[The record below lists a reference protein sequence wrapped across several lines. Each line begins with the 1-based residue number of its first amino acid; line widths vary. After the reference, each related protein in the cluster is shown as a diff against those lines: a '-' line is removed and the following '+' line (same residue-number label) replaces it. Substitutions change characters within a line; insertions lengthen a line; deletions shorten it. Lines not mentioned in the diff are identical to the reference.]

1 MAELRI
7 DKPTLIAKVEGAVF
21 VMDADGSLRRATP
34 GMQLEPGMRLLT
46 ESDGQVEL
54 AEAGSERPEP
64 AQPEA
69 ALPAGADAELASLQ
83 EAIRQ
88 GADPTELFAETAAGN
103 PGAGTAGGVVGSSA
117 GGFVVVDLNSEY
129 TLAEA
134 GFDTGHEARQP
145 GDELLYAEDQDLL
158 AAITITEPQ
167 TDDNIINAD
176 EATGVIIRG
185 FVEDVEV
192 GQTVTVTLIDQDG
205 NRLTTTTVVL
215 PGFVW
220 EANFGDVTG
229 KLVDGPLTIQADT
242 QDAAGNRASDTGQTL
257 LDTITTITLDLA
269 DESDTGTSQTD
280 DLTRD
285 TTPLLQGKGEP
296 GATVTLTLEGKVMAV
311 LTVDGNGNWQYQIP
325 DTLADGPHDFRVDAV
340 DIAGNRAS
348 DTLTVTVDTRAAI
361 DIDDLDTDSI
371 LGHDKVTLSGST
383 TDVEAGQRVT
393 ITLVGQNGQTLFS
406 GSALVGSDGRWQ
418 LGGLDLSSIQGPYEV
433 RAEVTDLAGN
443 RVIDG
448 APLIG
453 QSDTLTLSE
462 ADLAKG
468 PVSATG
474 SLHTGAGLDG
484 NLQVSFAAD
493 QGALNQLGLTSHGTA
508 LAYQVSG
515 QTLTASAGGVTV
527 FTLTLANDGSYR
539 IVWNQSLDHGQ
550 DSLSLPFA
558 LEYRDSDGDRVS
570 ANLTVNLVDSTPPD
584 FTIAP
589 ISLTEDDFTN
599 PAAVVG
605 QSQFVVGHQS
615 DPLVA
620 TSAVFADQS
629 ATLARLNGS
638 GISSDGHAL
647 TFEFTGDRLL
657 TGYYLD
663 GNGKRVEVLKA
674 ELTASQQGSDIDGNV
689 TVSLNGPL
697 DHQGRDQLSLG
708 LTVSAKEIDGDE
720 TRANLVVS
728 ISDGVDPRLGIDSGV
743 TLQEGASGQT
753 LDGQLPVSV
762 GSDRLVSLNF
772 EANQPGLNGLTSGGQ
787 PTHYQVNGNVI
798 TLLDAGGKT
807 ILTVTL
813 GLDGKYQV
821 VLDSVLDQPVST
833 NSVNLGL
840 QVQGTDFDGDKSN
853 LGTLNIHITDGV
865 LPQVDPVSLTLVED
879 SDWSAA
885 QTLSGN
891 LNITAGTDPLA
902 NIGFDASQP
911 GLQGLTSGGQ
921 PVVISVSGNS
931 ISGAVNGQNV
941 FTLTLDQN
949 GHYVFTLNQP
959 LDQGSAD
966 SLLKAGFTLTDS
978 DGDKVSSTLSVAIGD
993 GANPV
998 ISAVTGTEMT
1008 EANQG
1013 DGAVVSHMS
1022 FTVSHGADALAP
1034 DSLKFD
1040 IAAIQQ
1046 SLDGKYSSHGSPVT
1060 FTLDANGELVGT
1072 SADGREVLRAELDLV
1087 ESNGNWSVTAKVTL
1101 GAELDH
1107 QGSESLD
1114 LPLTVTLTDKDGDR
1128 VSTDLPL
1135 TIKDGHAP
1143 HFVAGS
1149 GVSLDERGL
1158 DGSNT
1163 LTGTGHFQIEAGSD
1177 RVSEVSFADISEQ
1190 PALTALGLSVKY
1202 ELVDGDASIPGNQ
1215 VLKGYVEVN
1224 GQRVEVLQVEL
1235 VGKLDNAASNGFD
1248 YKVTLFEGVHQ
1259 SGGNA
1264 TDLPFKL
1271 NIVDSDKGSGN
1282 NDSTT
1287 GTLNIRISEGDKP
1300 TLTLTGV
1307 TVSEGRFDGAG
1318 NNQTGDDQ
1326 HATGTLTITADSDPV
1341 VDVRLTLSG
1350 QVVDGSGKAI
1360 THNGETL
1367 TWQEVAGSNGHS
1379 FQAVT
1384 ASGTL
1389 VLTVTLPSVPG
1400 RIEAHTQATLDYQ
1413 VTVHTNLDHGA
1424 DDKLNLSLP
1433 VKVTDSDGS
1442 VITGSTTAV
1451 ITDAADPHLGID
1463 SGVTLQEGAS
1473 GQTLDGQLPVSV
1485 GSDRLV
1491 SLNFEANQPGLNGL
1505 TSGGQPTHYQV
1516 NGNAI
1521 TLLDAGGKTILTVTL
1536 GLDGK
1541 YQLALDGVL
1550 DQPVSTNSI
1559 NLGLQVQGTDFDGDK
1574 SNLGTLNIHITDG
1587 VLPQVDP
1594 VSLTLVEDSDWSAA
1608 QTLTGDLAITA
1619 GADPLV
1625 NIAFDASQPGLQGL
1639 TSGGQ
1644 PVVITISGN
1653 SISGAVNGQNVFTL
1667 TLDQNG
1673 HYVFTLNQPLDQG
1686 SADSL
1691 LKAGFTLTDSDG
1703 DKVSSTLS
1711 VAIGDGANPVISAV
1725 TGTEM
1730 TEANQGAKDVV
1741 SHMSFTA
1748 SHGADAL
1755 DTSSLKF
1762 DIAAIQQSLDGKY
1775 SSHGS
1780 PVTFTLDAN
1789 GELVGT
1795 SADGREVL
1803 RAELSLVENNGNW
1816 SVTAKV
1822 TLGAELDHQ
1831 GSESLDLPLTVTLT
1845 DKDGDRVSTDL
1856 PLTIK
1861 DGHAPHFVAGSGV
1874 SLDERGLDGH
1884 NTLTGTGHFQVNAG
1898 SDRVSEVSFADIS
1911 EQPALTALGQSVKYE
1926 LVDGD
1931 ASIPGN
1937 QVLKGYVEVNGQRVE
1952 VLQVELVG
1960 KLDNAASNG
1969 FDYKVTLF
1977 EGVHQS
1983 GGSATDLPFK
1993 LNIVDSDKGSGN
2005 NDSTTGTLNIRI
2017 SEGDKPTLTLTGV
2030 TLSEGRFDGAGNN
2043 QTSDDQHATGTL
2055 TITADSDP
2063 VVDVRL
2069 TLSGQVV
2076 DGSGKA
2082 ITHNGET
2089 LTWQEVAGSNGH
2101 SFQAVTASGTLVLTV
2116 TLPSVPGR
2124 IEAHTQATLD
2134 YQVTVHTNLDHGADD
2149 KLNLSLPVK
2158 VTDSDGS
2165 VIIGNTTAVITDA
2178 ADPHLGIDAGVSLQE
2193 GGASQSLDGQLPVN
2207 VGSDRLV
2214 SLNFEANQPGL
2225 NGLTSGG
2232 QPTHYQVSGNQIT
2245 LLDAANKPILTVT
2258 LDLDGKYH
2266 VTLDGVLDQPVNTD
2280 SVNLGLQV
2288 QGTDFDGDRSNLGT
2302 LNIAI
2307 TDGALPQVD
2316 PVSLTLVEDS
2326 DWSTAQTL
2334 SGNLNI
2340 TAGTDPLANIGFDAS
2355 QPGLQGLTSG
2365 GQPVVISVSGN
2376 SISGAVNGQNV
2387 FTLTLDQNGHY
2398 VFTLNQPLDQNAGS
2412 SLLQAG
2418 FTLTDSDGD
2427 TVPSTLSVAIGD
2439 GANPVINAVTGTSL
2453 TEANQGDAAVVG
2465 HMSFTV
2471 SHGSD
2476 ALDASSLKF
2485 DIAAI
2490 QSSLHGKFSSH
2501 GSPVTFTLDAS
2512 GELVGTSSDGREVLR
2527 AELSLVENNG
2537 NWSVTA
2543 KVTLGAEL
2551 DHQGSESLDLPL
2563 TVTLTDKDGDRVSTQ
2578 LPLTIK
2584 DGHAPHF
2591 VAGSGVSLDERHLDG
2606 HNTLTGTGHF
2616 QIEAGSDRVSEVSF
2630 ADIAQQPALT
2640 ALGQSVK
2647 YELVDGDASIPGNQ
2661 VLKGYVEV
2669 NGHRIEVLQV
2679 ELSGKLDNAASNGF
2693 DYKVTLYQ
2701 GVHQSGNT
2709 ATDLPFKLNIVDSDK
2724 GSGNNDSTTGTL
2736 NIRISEGD
2744 KPTLSLTGVTLSEGR
2759 FDGAG
2764 NNQTGDDQQASGTL
2778 TITADSDPVVDVRL
2792 TLSGQVLDAS
2802 GKAITHN
2809 GEALTWQEVPGSN
2822 GHGFQALTASGTLV
2836 LTVTL
2841 PSVPGRIEAHTQ
2853 ATLDYQ
2859 VKVHTN
2865 LDHGADDKLNLS
2877 LPVKVTDSDGSVITG
2892 STTAVIT
2899 DAADPVINA
2908 IGSVTVKESDLNG
2921 GSGQHVGSSP
2931 SGTGEIAIGQV
2942 TIAAGSDRVAALQL
2956 DVARF
2961 NALNTLSSGGR
2972 AVTLSA
2978 GSQPGVYLGKDSA
2991 GKLIFKLTL
3000 DVSGRYTFELTGNL
3014 DHSVQGKDLLDIQL
3028 PLQALDSD
3036 GDLSAEVIGHVSVQ
3050 DDVPVAVDAGK
3061 TLNEGAKVT
3070 GDLLATASEG
3080 ADDAVVRSVTINGT
3094 EHPIAASGNTSI
3106 AVTDSTGQVIGTLV
3120 ISAEGNYSF
3129 TATSGVNHSNN
3140 TLVQTIDFHLVDGD
3154 GDTDDG
3160 VLTLTIRDEAG
3171 KLTVS
3176 PVTGAEDAG
3185 ASDPT
3190 HGIPITMA
3198 LDIGDYDRGEFVEK
3212 LLIQA
3217 PANAQGTFYFNG
3229 VALTTITQ
3237 GGKTWYEVPPAAM
3250 VAVANTDDKFQLTGV
3265 TFVPNHDY
3273 SSYNNGGA
3281 ALRFPVQL
3289 QVGVTEGSK
3298 PPVLTGNLDITVQGI
3313 ADKPLWDAG
3322 STHQHYT
3329 TDEDSSGIA
3338 LNVKAGLTDTDG
3350 SETLSY
3356 QIKWASGQ
3364 GSLSL
3369 NGKVL
3374 TPDANGIYTV
3384 KGDEINKVTVVP
3396 GKDYGGDI
3404 KLVVTPVSTEKTPVV
3419 TGQET
3424 ALGDPLEV
3432 IVNVNPLADDAK
3444 LTVREIQGKE
3454 DTLIDLGS
3462 KIGLAHLGDTTDG
3475 SESLF
3480 VRISGLPAGATLLLG
3495 GVAVTQDAN
3504 GYYEVPY
3511 ARIGELKLQPPKDS
3525 NVDFDLTI
3533 KGVVKDSVTL
3543 TDASGQTHTVVN
3555 EKETGSQ
3562 SLHVDLVGV
3571 VDAPHFDLNST
3582 GWTQSGGG
3590 YSITIAEDGK
3600 APLDFKLASGETTG
3614 DGSESLNLVLEGLPD
3629 DAKVFDGSGKELTL
3643 TFAGLDGKGNPLYQV
3658 DVTSLGNLQIQPPP
3672 NSTADLHLVGHV
3684 VVTENDGD
3692 HKSFDVPLTIKVE
3705 PAIDATD
3712 YAKTSHGLEDEFVVL
3727 NWQPDLSDS
3736 AEHVTHLS
3744 LSGIE
3749 QGYQIWI
3756 RVGGVET
3763 QLSVNGGALDLSDA
3777 DLKSLL
3783 GGGQLLVK
3791 APEDSD
3797 KDTHIQSHVTVTQYD
3812 VDKNPDGTPTA
3823 MDQKVIEGNLHLD
3836 IQAVVEPDGKL
3847 VQTGA
3852 LDSPDGHDIALKDAF
3867 VFQDLDPSSDEVI
3880 DYLVITDLPP
3890 GFVVVGGINDGH
3902 GNWTVPNSA
3911 LDSYALRAPSG
3922 YQGGTFSFNVSAM
3935 VHDLSDDGDISASVR
3950 KDLHASATFAP
3961 VSTPGQQA
3969 ATVDLDNSKPIVGV
3983 EDHNVNF
3990 GSQLKQ
3996 MVTLG
4001 TADADHDELS
4011 IVIKDLPQGVNVQGL
4026 TYDFVNG
4033 EYLIK
4038 LPGGLSDLDKLTLTL
4053 PEDYAGNGLSFKVR
4067 LVNTDTVSGNTKQS
4081 EKDISLSIT
4090 PEVDTKGGADGQP
4103 ELHLQVKD
4111 VNGQPSNLEDTHVH
4125 LDLSVTLADMT
4136 PSEANGG
4143 LETVERMTVTVDA
4156 QYGHF
4161 LDASGKP
4168 VQSLVVSDPAALK
4181 DLVFV
4186 PKQHFSGHVPLDVKV
4201 DILDTATTG
4210 TDTGS
4215 WSGNASFEVL
4225 PVNDPAQ
4232 LTVKNVS
4239 GNEDGSVSLGGL
4251 GATLI
4256 DNDGSEQIVALQIKG
4271 VPDGFTLSAPAV
4283 NNGNGVWQVPVGTD
4297 FSKLTLI
4304 PPADFSGTVDLTL
4317 SAFTLD
4323 QGLTLPLETSGS
4335 FTVTV
4340 KPVGDAIIAD
4350 LQDKASGTEGDVI
4363 TLNLGLETRDTQAT
4377 GGNAANVNENKPEQV
4392 RVTLEGVPDGAEIR
4406 LPNGVAGSVV
4416 DLGGGRWQITTDG
4429 GKLAAV
4435 ELVTN
4440 DANGA
4445 LDIKVTAQSL
4455 DNGALGPEVGG
4466 TIHVDVSPVNDAPI
4480 NVLPSTPQV
4489 AQEDKPF
4496 VIQGL
4501 QVKDVDA
4508 GSGTME
4514 VRLSVE
4520 HGTLNLPAGSGVT
4533 VAGNGTGS
4541 LVLTGTLADLNALL
4555 SGGVTYQGNTDF
4567 HGDDKL
4573 TMVTDDR
4580 GNTGSGGP
4588 LGDTDVLPIEVQPVN
4603 DAPVNLLPSAP
4614 QVAQEDKPFVIQGLQ
4629 VKDVDAGNGIME
4641 VRLSVEHGTLTLPAG
4656 SGVTLTGNGTGDVV
4670 LTGTL
4675 ADLNA
4680 LLSGGVTYQGDPDFH
4695 GNDALTMVTDD
4706 RGNTGSGGALSD
4718 TDVLPILVQP
4728 VNDAP
4733 VNQLPTTPQV
4743 AQEDQP
4749 FTIHGLQVS
4758 DVDAGNSPLSVTLSV
4773 LHGTLELA
4781 AGSGVTVSGSGSN
4794 TLVLSGSQDA
4804 INALLAGGVTYQGEQ
4819 DFNGQDALTMVTNDL
4834 GNTGSGGPLS
4844 DTDVLPIEVEPV
4856 NDAPVTQVPGSLQV
4870 KEDGSLSLTGI
4881 SVKDVDAGSAPI
4893 SMVLRVE
4900 HGVLTLL
4907 GAAGAVSVQG
4917 AGTSVVTLVGS
4928 LDDLNGLLAGNLH
4941 YEPARDFW
4949 GQDNLSITT
4958 SDQGNTG
4965 TGGVL
4970 TDSAQIA
4977 IQVTAEPDDPQ
4988 LGVGTHDILALQ
5000 GAWVPLNLSASVV
5013 NPAPGE
5019 LSVRIQNL
5027 GSAQVVDE
5035 HGQSVGHA
5043 DGNDWLLPMDQSVPI
5058 YLKDLPAGDH
5068 ALTLSAESS
5077 LGGGTLSSATE
5088 TITIHSQSGHD
5099 LLGSDQGDWLF
5110 GSSGNDRLL
5119 GGMGDDVLRGGQG
5132 NDILTGGAGS
5142 DLFVW
5147 GSGDEGTTASPAIDT
5162 ITDFRP
5168 QEGDRIDLADL
5179 LKGVTDNSVDGLLGH
5194 LQASVTS
5201 TGNGLSDVSLS
5212 VSPAGDGNVTQQ
5224 ITLKDVDL
5232 SGWNL
5237 SGSSSHDILQ
5247 SMLDQHSLII
5257 QHP

>member
-64 AQPEA
+64 TQPEA

-88 GADPTELFAETAAGN
+88 GADPTELFEETAAGN
-103 PGAGTAGGVVGSSA
+103 AAAATVGGVAGSSA
-117 GGFVVVDLNSEY
+117 GGFVVVDRINDA

-393 ITLVGQNGQTLFS
+393 ITLIGQNGQTLFN

-453 QSDTLTLSE
+453 QSDVLTLSE

-558 LEYRDSDGDRVS
+558 LEYRDSDGDLVS

-674 ELTASQQGSDIDGNV
+674 ELTASQHGSDIDGNV

-697 DHQGRDQLSLG
+697 DHQGSDQLSLG

-720 TRANLVVS
+720 TRADLVVS

-753 LDGQLPVSV
+753 LNGQLPVNV

-821 VLDSVLDQPVST
+821 VLDGVLDQPDST

-885 QTLSGN
+885 QTLTGD
-891 LNITAGTDPLA
+891 LAITAGADPLV
-902 NIGFDASQP
+902 NIAFDASQP

-921 PVVISVSGNS
+921 PVVISVSSNS
-931 ISGAVNGQNV
+931 ISGTVNGQNV

-978 DGDKVSSTLSVAIGD
+978 DGDTVSSTLSVAISD

-1013 DGAVVSHMS
+1013 AKDVVSHMS
-1022 FTVSHGADALAP
+1022 FTVSHGADAL
-1034 DSLKFD
+1034 DTSSLKFD

-1060 FTLDANGELVGT
+1060 FTLDASGELVGT
-1072 SADGREVLRAELDLV
+1072 SSDGREVLRAELDLV
-1087 ESNGNWSVTAKVTL
+1087 ENNGNWSVTAKVTL

-1163 LTGTGHFQIEAGSD
+1163 LTGTGHFQVNAGSD

-1190 PALTALGLSVKY
+1190 PALTALGQSVKY

-1248 YKVTLFEGVHQ
+1248 YKVTLYQGVHQ
-1259 SGGNA
+1259 SGGTA

-1287 GTLNIRISEGDKP
+1287 GTLNIRISEGANP

-1307 TVSEGRFDGAG
+1307 TVSEGRFDGAA

-1389 VLTVTLPSVPG
+1389 VLTVTLPNVPG

-1473 GQTLDGQLPVSV
+1473 GQTLDGQLPVNV

-1516 NGNAI
+1516 NGNVI

-1541 YQLALDGVL
+1541 YQVVLDGVL
-1550 DQPVSTNSI
+1550 DQPVSTNSV
-1559 NLGLQVQGTDFDGDK
+1559 NLELQVQGTDFDGDK

-1741 SHMSFTA
+1741 SHMSFTV

-1803 RAELSLVENNGNW
+1803 RAELDLVESNGNW

-1874 SLDERGLDGH
+1874 SLDERHLDGH

-1969 FDYKVTLF
+1969 FDYKVTLYQ
-1977 EGVHQS
+1977 GVHQS
-1983 GGSATDLPFK
+1983 GGTATDLPFK

-2017 SEGDKPTLTLTGV
+2017 SEGDKPTLSLTGV
-2030 TLSEGRFDGAGNN
+2030 TVSEGRFDGAANN
-2043 QTSDDQHATGTL
+2043 QTGDDQHASGTL

-2165 VIIGNTTAVITDA
+2165 VI
-2178 ADPHLGIDAGVSLQE
+2178 
-2193 GGASQSLDGQLPVN
+2193 
-2207 VGSDRLV
+2207 
-2214 SLNFEANQPGL
+2214 
-2225 NGLTSGG
+2225 
-2232 QPTHYQVSGNQIT
+2232 
-2245 LLDAANKPILTVT
+2245 
-2258 LDLDGKYH
+2258 
-2266 VTLDGVLDQPVNTD
+2266 
-2280 SVNLGLQV
+2280 
-2288 QGTDFDGDRSNLGT
+2288 
-2302 LNIAI
+2302 
-2307 TDGALPQVD
+2307 
-2316 PVSLTLVEDS
+2316 
-2326 DWSTAQTL
+2326 
-2334 SGNLNI
+2334 
-2340 TAGTDPLANIGFDAS
+2340 
-2355 QPGLQGLTSG
+2355 
-2365 GQPVVISVSGN
+2365 
-2376 SISGAVNGQNV
+2376 
-2387 FTLTLDQNGHY
+2387 
-2398 VFTLNQPLDQNAGS
+2398 
-2412 SLLQAG
+2412 
-2418 FTLTDSDGD
+2418 
-2427 TVPSTLSVAIGD
+2427 
-2439 GANPVINAVTGTSL
+2439 
-2453 TEANQGDAAVVG
+2453 
-2465 HMSFTV
+2465 
-2471 SHGSD
+2471 
-2476 ALDASSLKF
+2476 
-2485 DIAAI
+2485 
-2490 QSSLHGKFSSH
+2490 
-2501 GSPVTFTLDAS
+2501 
-2512 GELVGTSSDGREVLR
+2512 
-2527 AELSLVENNG
+2527 
-2537 NWSVTA
+2537 
-2543 KVTLGAEL
+2543 
-2551 DHQGSESLDLPL
+2551 
-2563 TVTLTDKDGDRVSTQ
+2563 
-2578 LPLTIK
+2578 
-2584 DGHAPHF
+2584 
-2591 VAGSGVSLDERHLDG
+2591 
-2606 HNTLTGTGHF
+2606 
-2616 QIEAGSDRVSEVSF
+2616 
-2630 ADIAQQPALT
+2630 
-2640 ALGQSVK
+2640 
-2647 YELVDGDASIPGNQ
+2647 
-2661 VLKGYVEV
+2661 
-2669 NGHRIEVLQV
+2669 
-2679 ELSGKLDNAASNGF
+2679 
-2693 DYKVTLYQ
+2693 
-2701 GVHQSGNT
+2701 
-2709 ATDLPFKLNIVDSDK
+2709 
-2724 GSGNNDSTTGTL
+2724 
-2736 NIRISEGD
+2736 
-2744 KPTLSLTGVTLSEGR
+2744 
-2759 FDGAG
+2759 
-2764 NNQTGDDQQASGTL
+2764 
-2778 TITADSDPVVDVRL
+2778 
-2792 TLSGQVLDAS
+2792 
-2802 GKAITHN
+2802 
-2809 GEALTWQEVPGSN
+2809 
-2822 GHGFQALTASGTLV
+2822 
-2836 LTVTL
+2836 
-2841 PSVPGRIEAHTQ
+2841 
-2853 ATLDYQ
+2853 
-2859 VKVHTN
+2859 
-2865 LDHGADDKLNLS
+2865 
-2877 LPVKVTDSDGSVITG
+2877 TG

-2899 DAADPVINA
+2899 DAADPVITA
-2908 IGSVTVKESDLNG
+2908 IEGVTVKESDLNG
-2921 GSGQHVGSSP
+2921 GSGQHGGTSP
-2931 SGTGEIAIGQV
+2931 SGTGEVAIGQV
-2942 TIAAGSDRVAALQL
+2942 TIAAGSDRVVSLQL

-2961 NALNTLSSGGR
+2961 NALNTLTSGGK
-2972 AVTLSA
+2972 AVTIGA
-2978 GSQPGVYLGKDSA
+2978 DSQPGVYLGKDSA

-3028 PLQALDSD
+3028 PLQARDSD

-3050 DDVPVAVDAGK
+3050 DDVPVAVDASK

-3070 GDLLATASEG
+3070 GDLLATTSEG
-3080 ADDAVVRSVTINGT
+3080 ADDAVVRAVTINGT
-3094 EHPIAASGNTSI
+3094 EHPIAATGNTTIS
-3106 AVTDSTGQVIGTLV
+3106 VTDGTGQVIGTLV
-3120 ISAEGNYSF
+3120 INAEGDYSF
-3129 TATSGVNHSNN
+3129 TAKSGIDHSNS
-3140 TLVQTIDFHLVDGD
+3140 TLVQQIGFHLVDGD

-3160 VLTLTIRDEAG
+3160 LLTLTIRDEAG

-3176 PVTGAEDAG
+3176 AVTGQEDAG
-3185 ASDPT
+3185 ASDPGQ
-3190 HGIPITMA
+3190 GIPITMN
-3198 LDIGDYDRGEFVEK
+3198 LDVGDFDRGEHVEQ

-3356 QIKWASGQ
+3356 QIKWASGE
-3364 GSLSL
+3364 GSLTL

-3374 TPDANGIYTV
+3374 TPGANGLYTV
-3384 KGDEINKVTVVP
+3384 AGGDINKVTVVP
-3396 GKDYGGDI
+3396 GKDYSGDI
-3404 KLVVTPVSTEKTPVV
+3404 KLIVTPVSTEKTPVV
-3419 TGQET
+3419 TGKET

-3475 SESLF
+3475 SEQLF
-3480 VRISGLPAGATLLLG
+3480 VRISGLPTGATLLLG
-3495 GVAVTQDAN
+3495 GVAVNLDAN

-3511 ARIGELKLQPPKDS
+3511 DRINDLKLLPPKNS

-3533 KGVVKDSVTL
+3533 KGVVKDTAIL

-3571 VDAPHFDLNST
+3571 VDEPHFDLNT
-3582 GWTQSGGG
+3582 TDWTQDGNG
-3590 YSITIAEDGK
+3590 YSITIQEDGR
-3600 APLDFKLASGETTG
+3600 APLDFKLTSGEWTDTPL
-3614 DGSESLNLVLEGLPD
+3614 DHSETLNLVLEGLPEG
-3629 DAKVFDGSGKELTL
+3629 AKVFDGSGKELTL

-3712 YAKTSHGLEDEFVVL
+3712 YAKTSHGLEDQFTVL
-3727 NWQPDLSDS
+3727 DWQPDLTDG
-3736 AEHVTHLS
+3736 AEKVTHLS

-3749 QGYQIWI
+3749 PGYEVWI

-3763 QLSVNGGALDLSDA
+3763 QLTVSGGAVDLSDA
-3777 DLKSLL
+3777 ELQSLL

-3791 APEDSD
+3791 GPEDSD
-3797 KDTHIQSHVTVTQYD
+3797 RDTTLQSHVTVTQVD
-3812 VDKNPDGTPTA
+3812 VDSSATA
-3823 MDQKVIEGNLHLD
+3823 QKVIDGTLHVD
-3836 IQAVVEPDGKL
+3836 IQAVVEPDGNL
-3847 VQTGA
+3847 VQTGQ
-3852 LDSPDGHDIALKDAF
+3852 LESPDGHDIPLDGVF
-3867 VFQDLDPSSDEVI
+3867 VFEDLDPSSDEVI
-3880 DYLVITDLPP
+3880 DYLVISDLPS
-3890 GFVVVGGINDGH
+3890 GFVVVGGINDGK
-3902 GNWTVPNSA
+3902 GNWTVPHDA
-3911 LDSYALRAPSG
+3911 LGSYALRSPDG
-3922 YQGGTFSFNVSAM
+3922 FTGTVTFKVSAR
-3935 VHDLSDDGDISASVR
+3935 VVDLGDNNEGDVSAPAYR
-3950 KDLHASATFAP
+3950 EITASADFHGATHSGQVAADVDFDN
-3961 VSTPGQQA
+3961 STPI
-3969 ATVDLDNSKPIVGV
+3969 TGV
-3983 EDHNVNF
+3983 EDHGVNF

-4001 TADADHDELS
+4001 TADIGDDELS
-4011 IVIKDLPQGVNVQGL
+4011 IVITGLPPGVNVQGL

-4038 LPGGLSDLDKLTLTL
+4038 LPGGLDDLDRLTLTL
-4053 PEDYAGNGLSFKVR
+4053 PQDYAGDGLHFNVR
-4067 LVNTDTVSGNTKQS
+4067 LVNTDTVSGDTKMV
-4081 EKDISLSIT
+4081 EKDVTLSIT
-4090 PEVDTKGGADGQP
+4090 PEVDINGGADGLP
-4103 ELHLQVKD
+4103 ELQLNVKD
-4111 VNGQPSNLEDTHVH
+4111 VNGDGQPDNLEDTDIH
-4125 LDLSVTLADMT
+4125 LDLSVKLADIS
-4136 PSEANGG
+4136 PSVADGG
-4143 LETVERMTVTVDA
+4143 LETVEQVVVTVDP

-4161 LDASGKP
+4161 LDKNGQP
-4168 VQSLVVSDPAALK
+4168 VSTLTVNNPADLK

-4186 PKQHFSGHVPLDVKV
+4186 PKEHFSGKVPLAVTV

-4210 TDTGS
+4210 TDRGS
-4215 WSGNASFEVL
+4215 WSGNVSFEVL
-4225 PVNDPAQ
+4225 PVNDPAN
-4232 LTVKNVS
+4232 LTVQNVT
-4239 GNEDGSVSLGGL
+4239 GQEDGSVSLGGL
-4251 GATLI
+4251 GASLI
-4256 DNDGSEQIVALQIKG
+4256 DNDGSEQIVGLQIKG

-4283 NNGNGVWQVPVGTD
+4283 NNGGGVWQVPVGTD

-4323 QGLTLPLETSGS
+4323 KGLTLPLETSAG

-4340 KPVGDAIIAD
+4340 NPVGDAVITD
-4350 LQDKASGTEGDVI
+4350 MQEQASGTEGDVI
-4363 TLNLGLETRDTQAT
+4363 TLNLGVETRDTQAT
-4377 GGNAANVNENKPEQV
+4377 GGNAGNVHENGPEQV

-4406 LPNGVAGSVV
+4406 LPSGVSGTVL
-4416 DLGGGRWQITTDG
+4416 DLGGGRWQVTTDG
-4429 GKLAAV
+4429 GKLDAV

-4445 LDIKVTAQSL
+4445 MAIKVTAQSL
-4455 DNGALGPEVGG
+4455 DNGALGPEVNG
-4466 TIHVDVSPVNDAPI
+4466 TIHLDVSPVNDAPV
-4480 NVLPSTPQV
+4480 NVLPDDPQV
-4489 AQEDKPF
+4489 AQED
-4496 VIQGL
+4496 
-4501 QVKDVDA
+4501 
-4508 GSGTME
+4508 E
-4514 VRLSVE
+4514 
-4520 HGTLNLPAGSGVT
+4520 
-4533 VAGNGTGS
+4533 
-4541 LVLTGTLADLNALL
+4541 
-4555 SGGVTYQGNTDF
+4555 
-4567 HGDDKL
+4567 
-4573 TMVTDDR
+4573 
-4580 GNTGSGGP
+4580 
-4588 LGDTDVLPIEVQPVN
+4588 
-4603 DAPVNLLPSAP
+4603 
-4614 QVAQEDKPFVIQGLQ
+4614 PFVIQGLQ

-4965 TGGVL
+4965 AGGVL

>member
-64 AQPEA
+64 TQPEA

-88 GADPTELFAETAAGN
+88 GADPTKLFEETAAGN
-103 PGAGTAGGVVGSSA
+103 AGAGTTGGVVGSSA

-134 GFDTGHEARQP
+134 GFDTGHEVRQP

-406 GSALVGSDGRWQ
+406 GSALVGSGGRWQ

-453 QSDTLTLSE
+453 QSDVLTLSE

-674 ELTASQQGSDIDGNV
+674 ELTASQHGSDIDGNV

-697 DHQGRDQLSLG
+697 DHQGSDQLSLG

-720 TRANLVVS
+720 TRADLVVS

-798 TLLDAGGKT
+798 TLLDAANKP

-813 GLDGKYQV
+813 DLDGKYHV
-821 VLDSVLDQPVST
+821 TLDGVLDQPVST

-840 QVQGTDFDGDKSN
+840 QVQGTDFDGDRSN
-853 LGTLNIHITDGV
+853 LGTLNIAITDGA

-885 QTLSGN
+885 QTLTGD
-891 LNITAGTDPLA
+891 LAITAGADPLV
-902 NIGFDASQP
+902 NIAFDASQP

-921 PVVISVSGNS
+921 PVVITISGNS

-1013 DGAVVSHMS
+1013 AKDVVSHMS
-1022 FTVSHGADALAP
+1022 FTVSHGADAL
-1034 DSLKFD
+1034 DTSSLKFD

-1060 FTLDANGELVGT
+1060 FTLDVSGELVGT
-1072 SADGREVLRAELDLV
+1072 SSDGREVLRAELSLV
-1087 ESNGNWSVTAKVTL
+1087 ENNGNWSVTAKVTL

-1163 LTGTGHFQIEAGSD
+1163 LTGTGHFQVNAGSD

-1190 PALTALGLSVKY
+1190 PALTALGQSVKY

-1259 SGGNA
+1259 SGNTA

-1287 GTLNIRISEGDKP
+1287 GTLNISVAEGANP

-1326 HATGTLTITADSDPV
+1326 HATGTLTIRADSDPV

-1451 ITDAADPHLGID
+1451 ITDAADPHLGND

-1516 NGNAI
+1516 NGNVI

-1541 YQLALDGVL
+1541 YQVVLDGVL
-1550 DQPVSTNSI
+1550 DQPVSTNSV

-1730 TEANQGAKDVV
+1730 TEANQGDGAVV
-1741 SHMSFTA
+1741 SAMSFTV

-1780 PVTFTLDAN
+1780 PVTFTLDAS

-1861 DGHAPHFVAGSGV
+1861 DGHAPGFVAGSGV
-1874 SLDERGLDGH
+1874 SLDERGLDGS

-1983 GGSATDLPFK
+1983 GGNATDLPFK

-2017 SEGDKPTLTLTGV
+2017 SEGANPTLNLTGV
-2030 TLSEGRFDGAGNN
+2030 TLSEGRFDGAANN
-2043 QTSDDQHATGTL
+2043 QTGDDQHATGTL

-2165 VIIGNTTAVITDA
+2165 VITGSTTAVITDA
-2178 ADPHLGIDAGVSLQE
+2178 ADPHLGNDSGVTLQE
-2193 GGASQSLDGQLPVN
+2193 GASGQTLDGQLPVS

-2232 QPTHYQVSGNQIT
+2232 QPTHYQVNGNVIT
-2245 LLDAANKPILTVT
+2245 LLDAGGKTILTVT
-2258 LDLDGKYH
+2258 LGLDGKYQ
-2266 VTLDGVLDQPVNTD
+2266 VALDGVLDQPVSTN

-2288 QGTDFDGDRSNLGT
+2288 QGTDFDGDKSNLGT
-2302 LNIAI
+2302 LNIHI
-2307 TDGALPQVD
+2307 TDGVLPQVD

-2326 DWSTAQTL
+2326 DWSAAQTL
-2334 SGNLNI
+2334 TGDLAI
-2340 TAGTDPLANIGFDAS
+2340 TAGADPLVNIAFDAS

-2365 GQPVVISVSGN
+2365 GLPVVITLSGN

-2398 VFTLNQPLDQNAGS
+2398 VFTLNQPLDQGS
-2412 SLLQAG
+2412 ADSLLKAG

-2427 TVPSTLSVAIGD
+2427 TVSSTLSVAIGD
-2439 GANPVINAVTGTSL
+2439 GANPVISAVTGTEM
-2453 TEANQGDAAVVG
+2453 TEANQGAKDVVS

-2471 SHGSD
+2471 SHGAD
-2476 ALDASSLKF
+2476 ALDTSSLKF

-2490 QSSLHGKFSSH
+2490 QGSLDGKYSSH
-2501 GSPVTFTLDAS
+2501 GSPVTFTLDAN
-2512 GELVGTSSDGREVLR
+2512 GELVGTSADGREVLR
-2527 AELSLVENNG
+2527 AELDLVESNG

-2563 TVTLTDKDGDRVSTQ
+2563 TVTLTDKDGDRVSTD

-2591 VAGSGVSLDERHLDG
+2591 VAGSGVSLDERGLDG
-2606 HNTLTGTGHF
+2606 SNTLTGTGHF
-2616 QIEAGSDRVSEVSF
+2616 QVNAGSDRVSEVSF
-2630 ADIAQQPALT
+2630 ADISEQPALT

-2669 NGHRIEVLQV
+2669 NGQRVEVLQV
-2679 ELSGKLDNAASNGF
+2679 ELVGKLDNAASNGF
-2693 DYKVTLYQ
+2693 DYKVTLFE
-2701 GVHQSGNT
+2701 GVHQSGGT

-2744 KPTLSLTGVTLSEGR
+2744 KPTLTLTGVTLSEGR
-2759 FDGAG
+2759 FDGAA
-2764 NNQTGDDQQASGTL
+2764 NNQTGDDQHATGTL

-2792 TLSGQVLDAS
+2792 TLSGQVVDGS

-2809 GEALTWQEVPGSN
+2809 GETLTWQEVAGSN
-2822 GHGFQALTASGTLV
+2822 GHSFQAVTASGTLV

-2859 VKVHTN
+2859 VTVHTN

-2899 DAADPVINA
+2899 DAADPVITA
-2908 IGSVTVKESDLNG
+2908 IEGVTVKESDLNG
-2921 GSGQHVGSSP
+2921 GSGQHGGTSP
-2931 SGTGEIAIGQV
+2931 SGTGEVAIGQV
-2942 TIAAGSDRVAALQL
+2942 TIAAGSDRVVSLQL

-2961 NALNTLSSGGR
+2961 NALNTLTSGGK
-2972 AVTLSA
+2972 AVTIGA
-2978 GSQPGVYLGKDSA
+2978 DSQPGVYLGKDSA

-3028 PLQALDSD
+3028 PLQARDSD

-3080 ADDAVVRSVTINGT
+3080 ADDAVVRAVTINGT
-3094 EHPIAASGNTSI
+3094 EHPIAGTGNTTIS
-3106 AVTDSTGQVIGTLV
+3106 VTDGTGQIIGTLV
-3120 ISAEGNYSF
+3120 INAEGDYSF
-3129 TATSGVNHSNN
+3129 TAKSGIDHSNS
-3140 TLVQTIDFHLVDGD
+3140 TLVQQIGFHLVDGD

-3160 VLTLTIRDEAG
+3160 LLTLTIRDEAG

-3176 PVTGAEDAG
+3176 AVTGQEDAG
-3185 ASDPT
+3185 ASDPGQ
-3190 HGIPITMA
+3190 GIPITMN
-3198 LDIGDYDRGEFVEK
+3198 LDVGDFDRGEHVEQ

-3364 GSLSL
+3364 GTLTL

-3374 TPDANGIYTV
+3374 TPGANGLYTV
-3384 KGDEINKVTVVP
+3384 AGGDINKVTVVP
-3396 GKDYGGDI
+3396 GKDYSGDI
-3404 KLVVTPVSTEKTPVV
+3404 KLIVTPVSTEKTPVV
-3419 TGQET
+3419 TGKET

-3475 SESLF
+3475 SEQLF

-3495 GVAVTQDAN
+3495 GVAVTLDAN

-3511 ARIGELKLQPPKDS
+3511 GRINDLKLQPPKNS

-3533 KGVVKDSVTL
+3533 KGVVKDTAIL

-3571 VDAPHFDLNST
+3571 VDEPHFDLNT
-3582 GWTQSGGG
+3582 TDWTQDGNG
-3590 YSITIAEDGK
+3590 YSITIQEDGR
-3600 APLDFKLASGETTG
+3600 APLDFKLTSGEWTDTPL
-3614 DGSESLNLVLEGLPD
+3614 DHSETLNLVLEGLPEG
-3629 DAKVFDGSGKELTL
+3629 AKVFDGSGKELTL

-3712 YAKTSHGLEDEFVVL
+3712 YAKTSHGLEDQFTVL
-3727 NWQPDLSDS
+3727 DWQPDLTDG
-3736 AEHVTHLS
+3736 AEKVTHLS

-3749 QGYQIWI
+3749 PGYEVWI

-3763 QLSVNGGALDLSDA
+3763 QLTVSGGAVDLSDA
-3777 DLKSLL
+3777 ELQSLL

-3791 APEDSD
+3791 GPEDSD
-3797 KDTHIQSHVTVTQYD
+3797 RDTTLQSHVTVTQVD
-3812 VDKNPDGTPTA
+3812 VDSSATA
-3823 MDQKVIEGNLHLD
+3823 QKVIDGTLHVD
-3836 IQAVVEPDGKL
+3836 IQAVVEPDGNL
-3847 VQTGA
+3847 VQTGQ
-3852 LDSPDGHDIALKDAF
+3852 LESPDGHDIPLDGVF
-3867 VFQDLDPSSDEVI
+3867 VFEDLDLSSDEVI

-3890 GFVVVGGINDGH
+3890 GFVVVGGINDGK
-3902 GNWTVPNSA
+3902 GNWTVPHDA
-3911 LDSYALRAPSG
+3911 LGSYALRSPDG
-3922 YQGGTFSFNVSAM
+3922 FTGTVTFKVSAR
-3935 VHDLSDDGDISASVR
+3935 VVDLGDNNEGDVSAPAYR
-3950 KDLHASATFAP
+3950 EITASADFHGATHSGQVAADVDFDN
-3961 VSTPGQQA
+3961 STPI
-3969 ATVDLDNSKPIVGV
+3969 TGV
-3983 EDHNVNF
+3983 EDHGVNF

-4001 TADADHDELS
+4001 TADIGDDELS
-4011 IVIKDLPQGVNVQGL
+4011 IVITGLPPGVNVQGL

-4038 LPGGLSDLDKLTLTL
+4038 LPGGLDDLDRLTLTL
-4053 PEDYAGNGLSFKVR
+4053 PQDYAGDGLHFNVR
-4067 LVNTDTVSGNTKQS
+4067 LVNTDTVSGDTKMV
-4081 EKDISLSIT
+4081 EKDVTLSIT
-4090 PEVDTKGGADGQP
+4090 PEVDINGGADGLP
-4103 ELHLQVKD
+4103 ELQLNVKD
-4111 VNGQPSNLEDTHVH
+4111 VNGDGQPDNLEDTDIH
-4125 LDLSVTLADMT
+4125 LDLSVKLADIS
-4136 PSEANGG
+4136 PSVADGG
-4143 LETVERMTVTVDA
+4143 LETVEQVVVTVDP

-4161 LDASGKP
+4161 LDKNGQP
-4168 VQSLVVSDPAALK
+4168 VSTLTVNNPADLK

-4186 PKQHFSGHVPLDVKV
+4186 PKEHFSGKVPLAVTV

-4210 TDTGS
+4210 TVRGS
-4215 WSGNASFEVL
+4215 WSGNVSFEVL
-4225 PVNDPAQ
+4225 PVNDPAN
-4232 LTVKNVS
+4232 LTVQNVT
-4239 GNEDGSVSLGGL
+4239 GQEDGSVSLGGL
-4251 GATLI
+4251 GASLI
-4256 DNDGSEQIVALQIKG
+4256 DNDGSEQIVGLQIKG

-4283 NNGNGVWQVPVGTD
+4283 NNGGGVWQVPVGTD

-4304 PPADFSGTVDLTL
+4304 PPADFSGTVSLTL

-4323 QGLTLPLETSGS
+4323 KGLTLPLETSAG

-4340 KPVGDAIIAD
+4340 NPVGDAVITD
-4350 LQDKASGTEGDVI
+4350 MQEQASGTEGDVI
-4363 TLNLGLETRDTQAT
+4363 TLKLGVETRDTQAT
-4377 GGNAANVNENKPEQV
+4377 GGNAGNVHENGPEQV

-4406 LPNGVAGSVV
+4406 LPSGVSGTVV
-4416 DLGGGRWQITTDG
+4416 DLGGGRWQVTTDG
-4429 GKLAAV
+4429 GKLDAV

-4445 LDIKVTAQSL
+4445 MVIKVTAQSL
-4455 DNGALGPEVGG
+4455 DNGALGPEVNG
-4466 TIHVDVSPVNDAPI
+4466 TIHLDVSPVNDAPV
-4480 NVLPSTPQV
+4480 NVLPDDPQV
-4489 AQEDKPF
+4489 AQED
-4496 VIQGL
+4496 
-4501 QVKDVDA
+4501 
-4508 GSGTME
+4508 E
-4514 VRLSVE
+4514 
-4520 HGTLNLPAGSGVT
+4520 
-4533 VAGNGTGS
+4533 
-4541 LVLTGTLADLNALL
+4541 
-4555 SGGVTYQGNTDF
+4555 
-4567 HGDDKL
+4567 
-4573 TMVTDDR
+4573 
-4580 GNTGSGGP
+4580 
-4588 LGDTDVLPIEVQPVN
+4588 
-4603 DAPVNLLPSAP
+4603 
-4614 QVAQEDKPFVIQGLQ
+4614 PFVIQGLQ

-4641 VRLSVEHGTLTLPAG
+4641 VRLSVENGTLTLPAG

-4949 GQDNLSITT
+4949 GLDNLSITT

-4965 TGGVL
+4965 AGGVL

-5077 LGGGTLSSATE
+5077 LGGGTLSSAAE

>member
-64 AQPEA
+64 TQPEA

-88 GADPTELFAETAAGN
+88 GADPSKLFEETAAGN
-103 PGAGTAGGVVGSSA
+103 AAAATVGGVAGSSA
-117 GGFVVVDLNSEY
+117 GGFVVVDRINDA

-134 GFDTGHEARQP
+134 GFDTDHEARQP

-269 DESDTGTSQTD
+269 DESDTGASQTD

-453 QSDTLTLSE
+453 QSDVLTLSE

-674 ELTASQQGSDIDGNV
+674 ELTASQHGSDIDGNV

-697 DHQGRDQLSLG
+697 DHQGSDQLSLG

-720 TRANLVVS
+720 TRADLVVS

-821 VLDSVLDQPVST
+821 VLDGVLDQPVST

-840 QVQGTDFDGDKSN
+840 QVQGTDFDGDRSN

-885 QTLSGN
+885 QTLTGD
-891 LNITAGTDPLA
+891 LAITAGADPLV
-902 NIGFDASQP
+902 NIAFNASQP

-921 PVVISVSGNS
+921 PVVITISGNS

-978 DGDKVSSTLSVAIGD
+978 DGDTVSSTLSVAIGD

-1013 DGAVVSHMS
+1013 AKDVVSHMS
-1022 FTVSHGADALAP
+1022 FTVSHGADALDTSSLKFDIAAIQQSLDVKYSSHGSPVTFTLDANGELVGTSADGREVLRAELSLVENNGNWSVTAKVTLGAELDHQGSESLDLPLTVTLTDKDGDRVSTDLPLTIKDGHAP
-1034 DSLKFD
+1034 HFVAGSGVSLDERGLDGSNTLTGTGHFQVNAGSDRVSEVSFADISEQPALTALGQSVKYELVDGDASIPGNQVLKGYVEVNGQRVEVLQVELVGKLDNAASNGFDYKVTLYQGVHQSGGTATDLPFKLNIVDSDKGSGNNDSTTGTLNIRISEGDKPTLSLTGVTVSEGRFDGAANNQTADDQQAGGTLTITADSDPVVDVRLTLSGQVLDTSGKAITHNGEALTWQEVPGSNGHGFQALTASGTLVLTITLPNVPGRIEAHTQATLDYQVTVHTNLDHGVSDNLSLNLPVKVTDSDGSVITGSTTAVITDAADPHLGNDAGISLQEGGASQSLDGQLPVNVGSDRLVSLNFEANQPGLNGLTSGGQPTHYQVNGNVITLLDAGGKTILTVTLGLDGKYQVVLDGVLDQPVSTNSVNLGLQVQGTDFDGDRSNLGTLNIHITDGVLPQVDPVSLTLVEDSDWSAAQTLTGDLAITAGADPLVNIAFNASQPGLQGLTSGGQPVVITISGNSISGAVNGQNVFTLTLDQNGHYVFTLNQPLDQGSADSLLKAGFTLTDSDGDTVSSTLSVAIGDGANPVISAVTGTEMTEANQGAKDVVSHMSFTVSHGADALDTSSLKFD

-1046 SLDGKYSSHGSPVT
+1046 SLDGKYSSHGSLVT

-1163 LTGTGHFQIEAGSD
+1163 LTGTGHFQVNAGSD

-1190 PALTALGLSVKY
+1190 PALTALGQSVKY

-1248 YKVTLFEGVHQ
+1248 YKVTLYQGVHQ
-1259 SGGNA
+1259 SGGTA

-1300 TLTLTGV
+1300 TLSLTGV
-1307 TVSEGRFDGAG
+1307 TVSEGRFDGAA

-1326 HATGTLTITADSDPV
+1326 HASGTLTITADSDPV

-1360 THNGETL
+1360 THNGETI

-1451 ITDAADPHLGID
+1451 ITDAAGPHLGID
-1463 SGVTLQEGAS
+1463 AGISLQEGGAS
-1473 GQTLDGQLPVSV
+1473 QSLDGQLPVSV

-1516 NGNAI
+1516 NGNVI

-1541 YQLALDGVL
+1541 YQVVLDGVL
-1550 DQPVSTNSI
+1550 DQPVSTNSV
-1559 NLGLQVQGTDFDGDK
+1559 NLGLQVQGTDFDGDR

-1625 NIAFDASQPGLQGL
+1625 NIAFNASQPGLQGL

-1703 DKVSSTLS
+1703 DTVSSTLS

-1741 SHMSFTA
+1741 SHMSFTV

-1780 PVTFTLDAN
+1780 PVTFTLDAS

-1874 SLDERGLDGH
+1874 SLDERGLDGS

-1969 FDYKVTLF
+1969 FDYKVTLYQ
-1977 EGVHQS
+1977 GVHQS
-1983 GGSATDLPFK
+1983 GGTATDLPFK

-2017 SEGDKPTLTLTGV
+2017 SEGANPTLTLTGV
-2030 TLSEGRFDGAGNN
+2030 TLSEGRFDGAANN

-2055 TITADSDP
+2055 TIRADSDP

-2101 SFQAVTASGTLVLTV
+2101 GFQAVTASGTLVLTV

-2165 VIIGNTTAVITDA
+2165 EIIGNTTAVITDA
-2178 ADPHLGIDAGVSLQE
+2178 ADPV
-2193 GGASQSLDGQLPVN
+2193 
-2207 VGSDRLV
+2207 
-2214 SLNFEANQPGL
+2214 
-2225 NGLTSGG
+2225 
-2232 QPTHYQVSGNQIT
+2232 
-2245 LLDAANKPILTVT
+2245 
-2258 LDLDGKYH
+2258 
-2266 VTLDGVLDQPVNTD
+2266 
-2280 SVNLGLQV
+2280 
-2288 QGTDFDGDRSNLGT
+2288 
-2302 LNIAI
+2302 
-2307 TDGALPQVD
+2307 
-2316 PVSLTLVEDS
+2316 
-2326 DWSTAQTL
+2326 
-2334 SGNLNI
+2334 I
-2340 TAGTDPLANIGFDAS
+2340 TA
-2355 QPGLQGLTSG
+2355 
-2365 GQPVVISVSGN
+2365 
-2376 SISGAVNGQNV
+2376 
-2387 FTLTLDQNGHY
+2387 
-2398 VFTLNQPLDQNAGS
+2398 
-2412 SLLQAG
+2412 
-2418 FTLTDSDGD
+2418 
-2427 TVPSTLSVAIGD
+2427 
-2439 GANPVINAVTGTSL
+2439 
-2453 TEANQGDAAVVG
+2453 
-2465 HMSFTV
+2465 
-2471 SHGSD
+2471 
-2476 ALDASSLKF
+2476 
-2485 DIAAI
+2485 
-2490 QSSLHGKFSSH
+2490 
-2501 GSPVTFTLDAS
+2501 
-2512 GELVGTSSDGREVLR
+2512 
-2527 AELSLVENNG
+2527 
-2537 NWSVTA
+2537 
-2543 KVTLGAEL
+2543 
-2551 DHQGSESLDLPL
+2551 
-2563 TVTLTDKDGDRVSTQ
+2563 
-2578 LPLTIK
+2578 
-2584 DGHAPHF
+2584 
-2591 VAGSGVSLDERHLDG
+2591 
-2606 HNTLTGTGHF
+2606 
-2616 QIEAGSDRVSEVSF
+2616 IEG
-2630 ADIAQQPALT
+2630 
-2640 ALGQSVK
+2640 
-2647 YELVDGDASIPGNQ
+2647 
-2661 VLKGYVEV
+2661 
-2669 NGHRIEVLQV
+2669 
-2679 ELSGKLDNAASNGF
+2679 
-2693 DYKVTLYQ
+2693 
-2701 GVHQSGNT
+2701 
-2709 ATDLPFKLNIVDSDK
+2709 
-2724 GSGNNDSTTGTL
+2724 
-2736 NIRISEGD
+2736 
-2744 KPTLSLTGVTLSEGR
+2744 
-2759 FDGAG
+2759 
-2764 NNQTGDDQQASGTL
+2764 
-2778 TITADSDPVVDVRL
+2778 
-2792 TLSGQVLDAS
+2792 
-2802 GKAITHN
+2802 
-2809 GEALTWQEVPGSN
+2809 
-2822 GHGFQALTASGTLV
+2822 
-2836 LTVTL
+2836 
-2841 PSVPGRIEAHTQ
+2841 
-2853 ATLDYQ
+2853 
-2859 VKVHTN
+2859 
-2865 LDHGADDKLNLS
+2865 
-2877 LPVKVTDSDGSVITG
+2877 
-2892 STTAVIT
+2892 
-2899 DAADPVINA
+2899 
-2908 IGSVTVKESDLNG
+2908 VTVKESDLNG
-2921 GSGQHVGSSP
+2921 GSGQHEGTSP
-2931 SGTGEIAIGQV
+2931 SGTGEVAIGQV
-2942 TIAAGSDRVAALQL
+2942 TIAAGSDRVVSLQL

-2961 NALNTLSSGGR
+2961 NALNTLTSGGK
-2972 AVTLSA
+2972 AVTIGA
-2978 GSQPGVYLGKDSA
+2978 DSQPGVYLGKDSA

-3028 PLQALDSD
+3028 PLQARDSD

-3080 ADDAVVRSVTINGT
+3080 ADDAVVRAVTINGT
-3094 EHPIAASGNTSI
+3094 EHPIAATGNTTIS
-3106 AVTDSTGQVIGTLV
+3106 VTDGTGQIIGTLV
-3120 ISAEGNYSF
+3120 INAEGDYSF
-3129 TATSGVNHSNN
+3129 TAKSGIDHSNS
-3140 TLVQTIDFHLVDGD
+3140 TLVQQIGFHLVDGD

-3160 VLTLTIRDEAG
+3160 LLTLTIRDEAG

-3176 PVTGAEDAG
+3176 AVTGQEDAG
-3185 ASDPT
+3185 ASDPGQ
-3190 HGIPITMA
+3190 GIPITMN
-3198 LDIGDYDRGEFVEK
+3198 LDVGDFDRGEHVEQ

-3364 GSLSL
+3364 GTLTL

-3374 TPDANGIYTV
+3374 TPGANGLYTV
-3384 KGDEINKVTVVP
+3384 AGGDINKVTVVP
-3396 GKDYGGDI
+3396 GKDYSGDI
-3404 KLVVTPVSTEKTPVV
+3404 KLIVTPVSTEKTPVV
-3419 TGQET
+3419 TGKET

-3462 KIGLAHLGDTTDG
+3462 KIGLTHLGDTTDG
-3475 SESLF
+3475 SEQLF

-3495 GVAVTQDAN
+3495 GVAVTLDAN

-3511 ARIGELKLQPPKDS
+3511 GRINDLKLQPPKNS

-3533 KGVVKDSVTL
+3533 KGVVKDTAIL

-3571 VDAPHFDLNST
+3571 VDEPHFDLNT
-3582 GWTQSGGG
+3582 TDWTQDGNG
-3590 YSITIAEDGK
+3590 YSITIQEDGR
-3600 APLDFKLASGETTG
+3600 APLDFKLTSGEWTDTPL
-3614 DGSESLNLVLEGLPD
+3614 DHSETLNLVLEGLPEG
-3629 DAKVFDGSGKELTL
+3629 AKVFDGSGKELTL

-3712 YAKTSHGLEDEFVVL
+3712 YAKTSHGLEDQFTVL
-3727 NWQPDLSDS
+3727 DWQPDLTDG
-3736 AEHVTHLS
+3736 AEKVTHLS

-3749 QGYQIWI
+3749 PGYEVWI

-3763 QLSVNGGALDLSDA
+3763 QLTVSGGAVDLSDA
-3777 DLKSLL
+3777 ELQSLL

-3791 APEDSD
+3791 GPEDSD
-3797 KDTHIQSHVTVTQYD
+3797 RDTTLQSHVTVTQVD
-3812 VDKNPDGTPTA
+3812 VDSSATA
-3823 MDQKVIEGNLHLD
+3823 QKVIDGTLHVD
-3836 IQAVVEPDGKL
+3836 IQAVVEPDGNL
-3847 VQTGA
+3847 VQTGQ
-3852 LDSPDGHDIALKDAF
+3852 LESPDGHDIPLDGVF
-3867 VFQDLDPSSDEVI
+3867 VFEDLDPSSDEVI
-3880 DYLVITDLPP
+3880 DYLVISDLPP
-3890 GFVVVGGINDGH
+3890 GFVVVGGINDGK
-3902 GNWTVPNSA
+3902 GNWTVPHDA
-3911 LDSYALRAPSG
+3911 LGSYALRSPDG
-3922 YQGGTFSFNVSAM
+3922 FTGTVTFKVSAR
-3935 VHDLSDDGDISASVR
+3935 VVDLGDNNEGDVSAPAYR
-3950 KDLHASATFAP
+3950 EITASADFHGATHSGQVAADVDFDN
-3961 VSTPGQQA
+3961 STPI
-3969 ATVDLDNSKPIVGV
+3969 TGV
-3983 EDHNVNF
+3983 EDHGVNF

-4001 TADADHDELS
+4001 TADIGDDELS
-4011 IVIKDLPQGVNVQGL
+4011 IVITGLPPGVNVQGL

-4038 LPGGLSDLDKLTLTL
+4038 LPGGLDDLDRLTLTL
-4053 PEDYAGNGLSFKVR
+4053 PQDYAGDGLHFNVR
-4067 LVNTDTVSGNTKQS
+4067 LVNTDTVSGDTKMV
-4081 EKDISLSIT
+4081 EKDVTLSIT
-4090 PEVDTKGGADGQP
+4090 PEVDINGGADGLP
-4103 ELHLQVKD
+4103 ELQLNVKD
-4111 VNGQPSNLEDTHVH
+4111 VNGDGQPDNLEDTDIH
-4125 LDLSVTLADMT
+4125 LDLSVKLADIS
-4136 PSEANGG
+4136 PSVADGG
-4143 LETVERMTVTVDA
+4143 LETVERVVVTVDP

-4161 LDASGKP
+4161 LDKNGQP
-4168 VQSLVVSDPAALK
+4168 VSTLTVNDPADLK

-4186 PKQHFSGHVPLDVKV
+4186 PKEHFSGKVPLAVTV

-4210 TDTGS
+4210 TDRGS
-4215 WSGNASFEVL
+4215 WSGNVSFEVL
-4225 PVNDPAQ
+4225 PVNDPAN
-4232 LTVKNVS
+4232 LTVQNVT
-4239 GNEDGSVSLGGL
+4239 GQEDGSVSLGGL
-4251 GATLI
+4251 GASLI
-4256 DNDGSEQIVALQIKG
+4256 DNDGSEQIVGLQIKG

-4283 NNGNGVWQVPVGTD
+4283 NNGGGVWQVPVGTD

-4323 QGLTLPLETSGS
+4323 KGLTLPLETSAG

-4340 KPVGDAIIAD
+4340 NPVGDAVITD
-4350 LQDKASGTEGDVI
+4350 MQEQASGTEGDVI
-4363 TLNLGLETRDTQAT
+4363 TLNLGVETRDTQAT
-4377 GGNAANVNENKPEQV
+4377 GGNAGNVHENGPEQV
-4392 RVTLEGVPDGAEIR
+4392 RVTLEGGPDGAEIR
-4406 LPNGVAGSVV
+4406 LPSGVNGTVV
-4416 DLGGGRWQITTDG
+4416 DLGGGRWQVTTDG
-4429 GKLAAV
+4429 GKLDGV

-4445 LDIKVTAQSL
+4445 MAIKVTAQSL
-4455 DNGALGPEVGG
+4455 DNGALGPEVNG
-4466 TIHVDVSPVNDAPI
+4466 TIHLDVSPVNDAPV
-4480 NVLPSTPQV
+4480 NVLPDDPQV
-4489 AQEDKPF
+4489 AQED
-4496 VIQGL
+4496 
-4501 QVKDVDA
+4501 
-4508 GSGTME
+4508 E
-4514 VRLSVE
+4514 
-4520 HGTLNLPAGSGVT
+4520 
-4533 VAGNGTGS
+4533 
-4541 LVLTGTLADLNALL
+4541 
-4555 SGGVTYQGNTDF
+4555 
-4567 HGDDKL
+4567 
-4573 TMVTDDR
+4573 
-4580 GNTGSGGP
+4580 
-4588 LGDTDVLPIEVQPVN
+4588 
-4603 DAPVNLLPSAP
+4603 
-4614 QVAQEDKPFVIQGLQ
+4614 PFVIQGLQ

-4965 TGGVL
+4965 AGGVL

-5232 SGWNL
+5232 SSWNL

>member
-64 AQPEA
+64 TQPEA
-69 ALPAGADAELASLQ
+69 AQPAGADAELASLQ

-88 GADPTELFAETAAGN
+88 GADPTKLFEETAAGN
-103 PGAGTAGGVVGSSA
+103 AGAGTTGGVVGSSA

-325 DTLADGPHDFRVDAV
+325 DTLADGAHDFRVDAV

-393 ITLVGQNGQTLFS
+393 ITLIGQNGQTLFN

-638 GISSDGHAL
+638 GISSNGHAL

-697 DHQGRDQLSLG
+697 DHQGSDQLSLG

-720 TRANLVVS
+720 TRADLVVS
-728 ISDGVDPRLGIDSGV
+728 ISDGVDPRLGIDSGVTLQEGASGQTLNGQLPVNVGSDRLVSLNFEANQPGLNGLTSGGQPTHYQVNGNVITLLDAGGKIILTVTLGLDGKYQVALDGVLDQPVSTNSVNLGLQVQGTDFDGDKSNLGTLNIHITDGVLPQVDPVSLTLVEDSDWSAAQTLTGDLAITAGADPLVNIAFDASQPGLQGLTSGGQPVVITISGNSISGAVNGQNVFTLTLDQNGHYVFTLNQPLDQGSADSLLKAGFTLTDSDGDKVSSTLTVAIGDGANPVISAVTGTEMTEANQGDGAVVSSMSFTVSHGADVLDTSSLKFDIAAIQQSLDGKYSSHGSPVTFTLDANGELVGTSADGREVLRAELSLVENNGNWSVTAKVTLGAELDHQGSESLDLPLTVTLTDKDGDRVSTDLPLTIKDGHAPHFVAGSGVDLNESSLDGNNTLTETGHFTLEAGSDRVSQVSFADPASQPPLMALGQQVKYELVDGDPAIPGNQILKGYVDVNGVRVEVLQVELVGKLDNAASNTFDYKVTLYQGVHQSGGDGKTSLPLKLDIIDSDKGGGNNDSTTGTLDITISEGVRPIVNGVTIDSVTLSEGRFDGAANGATADDQLITGKVTVQAYSDPIVDVRLVLSGQVMDINGNPVTHNGEPLTWQAVPGSNGHSFQAVTASGTLVLSVTLPNVPDSVAAHTKVDFDYQVVTHTNLDHGANDRLDIRVGMQVTDSDGTVSKGDTVIHVTDAADPHLGIDSGV

-821 VLDSVLDQPVST
+821 VLDGVLDQPVST
-833 NSVNLGL
+833 NSV
-840 QVQGTDFDGDKSN
+840 
-853 LGTLNIHITDGV
+853 
-865 LPQVDPVSLTLVED
+865 
-879 SDWSAA
+879 
-885 QTLSGN
+885 
-891 LNITAGTDPLA
+891 
-902 NIGFDASQP
+902 
-911 GLQGLTSGGQ
+911 
-921 PVVISVSGNS
+921 
-931 ISGAVNGQNV
+931 
-941 FTLTLDQN
+941 
-949 GHYVFTLNQP
+949 
-959 LDQGSAD
+959 
-966 SLLKAGFTLTDS
+966 
-978 DGDKVSSTLSVAIGD
+978 
-993 GANPV
+993 
-998 ISAVTGTEMT
+998 
-1008 EANQG
+1008 
-1013 DGAVVSHMS
+1013 
-1022 FTVSHGADALAP
+1022 
-1034 DSLKFD
+1034 
-1040 IAAIQQ
+1040 
-1046 SLDGKYSSHGSPVT
+1046 
-1060 FTLDANGELVGT
+1060 
-1072 SADGREVLRAELDLV
+1072 
-1087 ESNGNWSVTAKVTL
+1087 
-1101 GAELDH
+1101 
-1107 QGSESLD
+1107 
-1114 LPLTVTLTDKDGDR
+1114 
-1128 VSTDLPL
+1128 
-1135 TIKDGHAP
+1135 
-1143 HFVAGS
+1143 
-1149 GVSLDERGL
+1149 
-1158 DGSNT
+1158 
-1163 LTGTGHFQIEAGSD
+1163 
-1177 RVSEVSFADISEQ
+1177 
-1190 PALTALGLSVKY
+1190 
-1202 ELVDGDASIPGNQ
+1202 
-1215 VLKGYVEVN
+1215 
-1224 GQRVEVLQVEL
+1224 
-1235 VGKLDNAASNGFD
+1235 
-1248 YKVTLFEGVHQ
+1248 
-1259 SGGNA
+1259 
-1264 TDLPFKL
+1264 
-1271 NIVDSDKGSGN
+1271 
-1282 NDSTT
+1282 
-1287 GTLNIRISEGDKP
+1287 
-1300 TLTLTGV
+1300 
-1307 TVSEGRFDGAG
+1307 
-1318 NNQTGDDQ
+1318 
-1326 HATGTLTITADSDPV
+1326 
-1341 VDVRLTLSG
+1341 
-1350 QVVDGSGKAI
+1350 
-1360 THNGETL
+1360 
-1367 TWQEVAGSNGHS
+1367 
-1379 FQAVT
+1379 
-1384 ASGTL
+1384 
-1389 VLTVTLPSVPG
+1389 
-1400 RIEAHTQATLDYQ
+1400 
-1413 VTVHTNLDHGA
+1413 
-1424 DDKLNLSLP
+1424 
-1433 VKVTDSDGS
+1433 
-1442 VITGSTTAV
+1442 
-1451 ITDAADPHLGID
+1451 
-1463 SGVTLQEGAS
+1463 
-1473 GQTLDGQLPVSV
+1473 
-1485 GSDRLV
+1485 
-1491 SLNFEANQPGLNGL
+1491 
-1505 TSGGQPTHYQV
+1505 
-1516 NGNAI
+1516 
-1521 TLLDAGGKTILTVTL
+1521 
-1536 GLDGK
+1536 
-1541 YQLALDGVL
+1541 
-1550 DQPVSTNSI
+1550 

-1730 TEANQGAKDVV
+1730 TEANQGDGAVV
-1741 SHMSFTA
+1741 SSMSFTVN
-1748 SHGADAL
+1748 HGSDAL
-1755 DTSSLKF
+1755 APDSLKF
-1762 DIAAIQQSLDGKY
+1762 DIAAIQGSLDGKY

-1780 PVTFTLDAN
+1780 PMTFTLDAN

-1803 RAELSLVENNGNW
+1803 RAELNLVENNGNW
-1816 SVTAKV
+1816 SVTARV

-1861 DGHAPHFVAGSGV
+1861 DGNAPHFVAGSGV

-1983 GGSATDLPFK
+1983 GGTTTDLPFK
-1993 LNIVDSDKGSGN
+1993 LNIVDSDKGAGN
-2005 NDSTTGTLNIRI
+2005 NDSTTGTLTIRI
-2017 SEGDKPTLTLTGV
+2017 SEGANPTLSLTGV
-2030 TLSEGRFDGAGNN
+2030 TLSEGRFDGAANN

-2089 LTWQEVAGSNGH
+2089 LTWQEVPGSNGH
-2101 SFQAVTASGTLVLTV
+2101 GFQAVTASGTLVLTV

-2165 VIIGNTTAVITDA
+2165 VI
-2178 ADPHLGIDAGVSLQE
+2178 
-2193 GGASQSLDGQLPVN
+2193 
-2207 VGSDRLV
+2207 
-2214 SLNFEANQPGL
+2214 
-2225 NGLTSGG
+2225 TS
-2232 QPTHYQVSGNQIT
+2232 
-2245 LLDAANKPILTVT
+2245 
-2258 LDLDGKYH
+2258 
-2266 VTLDGVLDQPVNTD
+2266 
-2280 SVNLGLQV
+2280 
-2288 QGTDFDGDRSNLGT
+2288 
-2302 LNIAI
+2302 
-2307 TDGALPQVD
+2307 
-2316 PVSLTLVEDS
+2316 
-2326 DWSTAQTL
+2326 
-2334 SGNLNI
+2334 
-2340 TAGTDPLANIGFDAS
+2340 
-2355 QPGLQGLTSG
+2355 
-2365 GQPVVISVSGN
+2365 
-2376 SISGAVNGQNV
+2376 
-2387 FTLTLDQNGHY
+2387 
-2398 VFTLNQPLDQNAGS
+2398 
-2412 SLLQAG
+2412 
-2418 FTLTDSDGD
+2418 
-2427 TVPSTLSVAIGD
+2427 
-2439 GANPVINAVTGTSL
+2439 
-2453 TEANQGDAAVVG
+2453 
-2465 HMSFTV
+2465 
-2471 SHGSD
+2471 
-2476 ALDASSLKF
+2476 
-2485 DIAAI
+2485 
-2490 QSSLHGKFSSH
+2490 
-2501 GSPVTFTLDAS
+2501 
-2512 GELVGTSSDGREVLR
+2512 
-2527 AELSLVENNG
+2527 
-2537 NWSVTA
+2537 
-2543 KVTLGAEL
+2543 
-2551 DHQGSESLDLPL
+2551 
-2563 TVTLTDKDGDRVSTQ
+2563 
-2578 LPLTIK
+2578 
-2584 DGHAPHF
+2584 
-2591 VAGSGVSLDERHLDG
+2591 
-2606 HNTLTGTGHF
+2606 
-2616 QIEAGSDRVSEVSF
+2616 
-2630 ADIAQQPALT
+2630 
-2640 ALGQSVK
+2640 
-2647 YELVDGDASIPGNQ
+2647 
-2661 VLKGYVEV
+2661 
-2669 NGHRIEVLQV
+2669 
-2679 ELSGKLDNAASNGF
+2679 
-2693 DYKVTLYQ
+2693 
-2701 GVHQSGNT
+2701 
-2709 ATDLPFKLNIVDSDK
+2709 
-2724 GSGNNDSTTGTL
+2724 
-2736 NIRISEGD
+2736 
-2744 KPTLSLTGVTLSEGR
+2744 
-2759 FDGAG
+2759 
-2764 NNQTGDDQQASGTL
+2764 
-2778 TITADSDPVVDVRL
+2778 
-2792 TLSGQVLDAS
+2792 
-2802 GKAITHN
+2802 
-2809 GEALTWQEVPGSN
+2809 
-2822 GHGFQALTASGTLV
+2822 
-2836 LTVTL
+2836 
-2841 PSVPGRIEAHTQ
+2841 
-2853 ATLDYQ
+2853 
-2859 VKVHTN
+2859 
-2865 LDHGADDKLNLS
+2865 
-2877 LPVKVTDSDGSVITG
+2877 

-2899 DAADPVINA
+2899 DAADPVITA
-2908 IGSVTVKESDLNG
+2908 IEGVTVKESDLNG
-2921 GSGQHVGSSP
+2921 GSGQHGGTSP
-2931 SGTGEIAIGQV
+2931 SGTGEVAIGQV
-2942 TIAAGSDRVAALQL
+2942 TIAAGSDRVVSLQL

-2961 NALNTLSSGGR
+2961 NALNTLTSGGK
-2972 AVTLSA
+2972 AVTIGA
-2978 GSQPGVYLGKDSA
+2978 DSQPGVYLGKDSA

-3028 PLQALDSD
+3028 PLQARDSD

-3050 DDVPVAVDAGK
+3050 DDVPVAVDASK

-3080 ADDAVVRSVTINGT
+3080 ADDAVVRAVTINGT
-3094 EHPIAASGNTSI
+3094 EHPIAATGNTTIS
-3106 AVTDSTGQVIGTLV
+3106 VTDGTGQIIGTLV
-3120 ISAEGNYSF
+3120 INAEGDYSF
-3129 TATSGVNHSNN
+3129 TAKSGIDHSNS
-3140 TLVQTIDFHLVDGD
+3140 TLVQQIGFHLVDGD

-3160 VLTLTIRDEAG
+3160 LLTLTIRDEAG

-3176 PVTGAEDAG
+3176 AVTGQEDAG
-3185 ASDPT
+3185 ASDPGQ
-3190 HGIPITMA
+3190 GIPITMN
-3198 LDIGDYDRGEFVEK
+3198 LDVGDFDRGEHVEQ

-3329 TDEDSSGIA
+3329 ADEDSSGIA

-3364 GSLSL
+3364 GTLTL

-3374 TPDANGIYTV
+3374 TPGANGLYTV
-3384 KGDEINKVTVVP
+3384 AGGDINKVTVVP
-3396 GKDYGGDI
+3396 GKDYSGDI
-3404 KLVVTPVSTEKTPVV
+3404 KLIVTPVSTEKTPVV
-3419 TGQET
+3419 TGKET

-3475 SESLF
+3475 SEQLF

-3495 GVAVTQDAN
+3495 GVAVTLDAN

-3511 ARIGELKLQPPKDS
+3511 DRINDLKLLPPKNS

-3533 KGVVKDSVTL
+3533 KGVVKDTAIL

-3571 VDAPHFDLNST
+3571 VDEPHFDLNT
-3582 GWTQSGGG
+3582 TDWTQDGNG
-3590 YSITIAEDGK
+3590 YSITIQEDGR
-3600 APLDFKLASGETTG
+3600 APLDFKLTSGEWTDTPL
-3614 DGSESLNLVLEGLPD
+3614 DHSETLNLVLEGLPEG
-3629 DAKVFDGSGKELTL
+3629 ARVFDGSGKELTL

-3712 YAKTSHGLEDEFVVL
+3712 YAKTSHGLEDQFTVL
-3727 NWQPDLSDS
+3727 DWQPDLTDS
-3736 AEHVTHLS
+3736 AEKVTHLS

-3749 QGYQIWI
+3749 PGYEVWI

-3763 QLSVNGGALDLSDA
+3763 QLTVSGGVVELSDA
-3777 DLKSLL
+3777 ELQSLL
-3783 GGGQLLVK
+3783 GGGQLLVRG
-3791 APEDSD
+3791 PEDSD
-3797 KDTHIQSHVTVTQYD
+3797 RDTTLQSHVTVTQVD
-3812 VDKNPDGTPTA
+3812 VDSSATA
-3823 MDQKVIEGNLHLD
+3823 QKVIDGTLHVD
-3836 IQAVVEPDGKL
+3836 IQAVVEPDGNL
-3847 VQTGA
+3847 VQTGQ
-3852 LDSPDGHDIALKDAF
+3852 LESPDGHDIPLDGVF
-3867 VFQDLDPSSDEVI
+3867 VFEDLDPSSDEVI
-3880 DYLVITDLPP
+3880 DYLVISDLPP
-3890 GFVVVGGINDGH
+3890 GFVVVGGINDGQ
-3902 GNWTVPNSA
+3902 GNWTVPHDA
-3911 LDSYALRAPSG
+3911 LGSYALRSPDG
-3922 YQGGTFSFNVSAM
+3922 FTGTVTFKVSAR
-3935 VHDLSDDGDISASVR
+3935 VIDLGDNNEGDVSAPAYR
-3950 KDLHASATFAP
+3950 EITASADFHGATH
-3961 VSTPGQQA
+3961 SGQVA
-3969 ATVDLDNSKPIVGV
+3969 ADVDFDNSAPITGV
-3983 EDHNVNF
+3983 EDHGVNF

-4001 TADADHDELS
+4001 TADSGDDELS
-4011 IVIKDLPQGVNVQGL
+4011 IVITGLPPGVNVQGL
-4026 TYDFVNG
+4026 TFDFVNG

-4038 LPGGLSDLDKLTLTL
+4038 LPGGLDDLDRLTLTL
-4053 PEDYAGNGLSFKVR
+4053 PQDYAGDGLHFNVR
-4067 LVNTDTVSGNTKQS
+4067 LVNTDTVSGDTKMV
-4081 EKDISLSIT
+4081 EKDVTLSIT
-4090 PEVDTKGGADGQP
+4090 PEVDINGGADGLP
-4103 ELHLQVKD
+4103 ELQLNVKD
-4111 VNGQPSNLEDTHVH
+4111 VNGDGQPDNLEDTEIH
-4125 LDLSVTLADMT
+4125 LDLSVKLADIS
-4136 PSEANGG
+4136 PSVADGG
-4143 LETVERMTVTVDA
+4143 LETVERVVVTVEP

-4161 LDASGKP
+4161 LDKNGQP
-4168 VQSLVVSDPAALK
+4168 VATLTVNDPADLK

-4186 PKQHFSGHVPLDVKV
+4186 PKEHFSGKVPLAVTV

-4210 TDTGS
+4210 TDRGS
-4215 WSGNASFEVL
+4215 WIGNVSFEVL
-4225 PVNDPAQ
+4225 PVNDPAN
-4232 LTVKNVS
+4232 LTVQNVT
-4239 GNEDGSVSLGGL
+4239 GQEDGSVSLGGL
-4251 GATLI
+4251 GASLI
-4256 DNDGSEQIVALQIKG
+4256 DNDGSEQIVGLQIKG

-4283 NNGNGVWQVPVGTD
+4283 NNGGGVWQVPVGTD

-4323 QGLTLPLETSGS
+4323 KGLTLPLETSAG

-4340 KPVGDAIIAD
+4340 NPVGDAVITD
-4350 LQDKASGTEGDVI
+4350 MQEQASGTEGDVI
-4363 TLNLGLETRDTQAT
+4363 TLNLGVETRDTQAT
-4377 GGNAANVNENKPEQV
+4377 GGNAGNVHENGPEQV

-4406 LPNGVAGSVV
+4406 LPSGVSGTVV
-4416 DLGGGRWQITTDG
+4416 DLGGGRWQVTTDG
-4429 GKLAAV
+4429 GKLDAV

-4445 LDIKVTAQSL
+4445 MAIKVTAQSL
-4455 DNGALGPEVGG
+4455 DNGALGPEVNG
-4466 TIHVDVSPVNDAPI
+4466 TIHLDVSPVNDAPV
-4480 NVLPSTPQV
+4480 NVLPDDPQV
-4489 AQEDKPF
+4489 AQED
-4496 VIQGL
+4496 
-4501 QVKDVDA
+4501 
-4508 GSGTME
+4508 E
-4514 VRLSVE
+4514 
-4520 HGTLNLPAGSGVT
+4520 
-4533 VAGNGTGS
+4533 
-4541 LVLTGTLADLNALL
+4541 
-4555 SGGVTYQGNTDF
+4555 
-4567 HGDDKL
+4567 
-4573 TMVTDDR
+4573 
-4580 GNTGSGGP
+4580 
-4588 LGDTDVLPIEVQPVN
+4588 
-4603 DAPVNLLPSAP
+4603 
-4614 QVAQEDKPFVIQGLQ
+4614 PFVIQGLQ

-4733 VNQLPTTPQV
+4733 INQLPTTPQV

-4893 SMVLRVE
+4893 AMVLRVE

-4949 GQDNLSITT
+4949 GLDNLSITT

-4965 TGGVL
+4965 AGGVL

-4988 LGVGTHDILALQ
+4988 LGIGTHDILALQ

-5068 ALTLSAESS
+5068 ALTLTAESS
-5077 LGGGTLSSATE
+5077 LGGSTLSSATE

-5099 LLGSDQGDWLF
+5099 LLGSDQGNWLF

>member
-64 AQPEA
+64 TQPEA

-88 GADPTELFAETAAGN
+88 GADPTELFEETAAGN
-103 PGAGTAGGVVGSSA
+103 AAAATVGGVAGSSA
-117 GGFVVVDLNSEY
+117 GGFVVVDRINDA

-393 ITLVGQNGQTLFS
+393 ITLIGQNGQTLFN

-453 QSDTLTLSE
+453 QSDVLTLSE

-527 FTLTLANDGSYR
+527 FTLTLANDGCYR

-558 LEYRDSDGDRVS
+558 LEYRDSDGDLVS

-674 ELTASQQGSDIDGNV
+674 ELTASQHGSDIDGNV

-697 DHQGRDQLSLG
+697 DHQGSDQLSLG

-720 TRANLVVS
+720 TRADLVVS

-753 LDGQLPVSV
+753 LNGQLPVNV

-821 VLDSVLDQPVST
+821 VLDGVLDQPDST

-885 QTLSGN
+885 QTLTGD
-891 LNITAGTDPLA
+891 LAITAGADPLV
-902 NIGFDASQP
+902 NIAFDASQP

-921 PVVISVSGNS
+921 PVVISVSSNS
-931 ISGAVNGQNV
+931 ISGTVNGQNV

-978 DGDKVSSTLSVAIGD
+978 DGDTVSSTLSVAISD

-1013 DGAVVSHMS
+1013 AKDVVSHMS
-1022 FTVSHGADALAP
+1022 FTVSHGADAL
-1034 DSLKFD
+1034 DTSSLKFD

-1060 FTLDANGELVGT
+1060 FTLDASGELVGT
-1072 SADGREVLRAELDLV
+1072 SSDGREVLRAELDLV
-1087 ESNGNWSVTAKVTL
+1087 ENNGNWSVTAKVTL

-1163 LTGTGHFQIEAGSD
+1163 LTGTGHFQVNAGSD

-1190 PALTALGLSVKY
+1190 PALTALGQSVKY

-1248 YKVTLFEGVHQ
+1248 YKVTLYQGVHQ
-1259 SGGNA
+1259 SGGTA

-1287 GTLNIRISEGDKP
+1287 GTLNIRISEGANP

-1307 TVSEGRFDGAG
+1307 TVSEGRFDGAA

-1389 VLTVTLPSVPG
+1389 VLTVTLPNVPG

-1473 GQTLDGQLPVSV
+1473 GQTLDGQLPVNV

-1516 NGNAI
+1516 NGNVI

-1541 YQLALDGVL
+1541 YQVVLDGVL
-1550 DQPVSTNSI
+1550 DQPVSTNSV
-1559 NLGLQVQGTDFDGDK
+1559 NLELQVQGTDFDGDK

-1741 SHMSFTA
+1741 SHMSFTV

-1803 RAELSLVENNGNW
+1803 RAELDLVESNGNW

-1874 SLDERGLDGH
+1874 SLDERHLDGH

-1969 FDYKVTLF
+1969 FDYKVTLYQ
-1977 EGVHQS
+1977 GVHQS
-1983 GGSATDLPFK
+1983 GGTATDLPFK

-2017 SEGDKPTLTLTGV
+2017 SEGDKPTLSLTGV
-2030 TLSEGRFDGAGNN
+2030 TVSEGRFDGAANN
-2043 QTSDDQHATGTL
+2043 QTGDDQHASGTL

-2165 VIIGNTTAVITDA
+2165 VI
-2178 ADPHLGIDAGVSLQE
+2178 
-2193 GGASQSLDGQLPVN
+2193 
-2207 VGSDRLV
+2207 
-2214 SLNFEANQPGL
+2214 
-2225 NGLTSGG
+2225 
-2232 QPTHYQVSGNQIT
+2232 
-2245 LLDAANKPILTVT
+2245 
-2258 LDLDGKYH
+2258 
-2266 VTLDGVLDQPVNTD
+2266 
-2280 SVNLGLQV
+2280 
-2288 QGTDFDGDRSNLGT
+2288 
-2302 LNIAI
+2302 
-2307 TDGALPQVD
+2307 
-2316 PVSLTLVEDS
+2316 
-2326 DWSTAQTL
+2326 
-2334 SGNLNI
+2334 
-2340 TAGTDPLANIGFDAS
+2340 
-2355 QPGLQGLTSG
+2355 
-2365 GQPVVISVSGN
+2365 
-2376 SISGAVNGQNV
+2376 
-2387 FTLTLDQNGHY
+2387 
-2398 VFTLNQPLDQNAGS
+2398 
-2412 SLLQAG
+2412 
-2418 FTLTDSDGD
+2418 
-2427 TVPSTLSVAIGD
+2427 
-2439 GANPVINAVTGTSL
+2439 
-2453 TEANQGDAAVVG
+2453 
-2465 HMSFTV
+2465 
-2471 SHGSD
+2471 
-2476 ALDASSLKF
+2476 
-2485 DIAAI
+2485 
-2490 QSSLHGKFSSH
+2490 
-2501 GSPVTFTLDAS
+2501 
-2512 GELVGTSSDGREVLR
+2512 
-2527 AELSLVENNG
+2527 
-2537 NWSVTA
+2537 
-2543 KVTLGAEL
+2543 
-2551 DHQGSESLDLPL
+2551 
-2563 TVTLTDKDGDRVSTQ
+2563 
-2578 LPLTIK
+2578 
-2584 DGHAPHF
+2584 
-2591 VAGSGVSLDERHLDG
+2591 
-2606 HNTLTGTGHF
+2606 
-2616 QIEAGSDRVSEVSF
+2616 
-2630 ADIAQQPALT
+2630 
-2640 ALGQSVK
+2640 
-2647 YELVDGDASIPGNQ
+2647 
-2661 VLKGYVEV
+2661 
-2669 NGHRIEVLQV
+2669 
-2679 ELSGKLDNAASNGF
+2679 
-2693 DYKVTLYQ
+2693 
-2701 GVHQSGNT
+2701 
-2709 ATDLPFKLNIVDSDK
+2709 
-2724 GSGNNDSTTGTL
+2724 
-2736 NIRISEGD
+2736 
-2744 KPTLSLTGVTLSEGR
+2744 
-2759 FDGAG
+2759 
-2764 NNQTGDDQQASGTL
+2764 
-2778 TITADSDPVVDVRL
+2778 
-2792 TLSGQVLDAS
+2792 
-2802 GKAITHN
+2802 
-2809 GEALTWQEVPGSN
+2809 
-2822 GHGFQALTASGTLV
+2822 
-2836 LTVTL
+2836 
-2841 PSVPGRIEAHTQ
+2841 
-2853 ATLDYQ
+2853 
-2859 VKVHTN
+2859 
-2865 LDHGADDKLNLS
+2865 
-2877 LPVKVTDSDGSVITG
+2877 TG

-2899 DAADPVINA
+2899 DAADPVITA
-2908 IGSVTVKESDLNG
+2908 IEGVTVKESDLNG
-2921 GSGQHVGSSP
+2921 GSGQHGGTSP
-2931 SGTGEIAIGQV
+2931 SGTGEVAIGQV
-2942 TIAAGSDRVAALQL
+2942 TIAAGSDRVVSLQL

-2961 NALNTLSSGGR
+2961 NALNTLTSGGK
-2972 AVTLSA
+2972 AVTIGA
-2978 GSQPGVYLGKDSA
+2978 DSQPGVYLGKDSA

-3028 PLQALDSD
+3028 PLQARDSD

-3050 DDVPVAVDAGK
+3050 DDVPVAVDASK

-3070 GDLLATASEG
+3070 GDLLATTSEG
-3080 ADDAVVRSVTINGT
+3080 ADDAVVRAVTINGT
-3094 EHPIAASGNTSI
+3094 EHPIAATGNTTIS
-3106 AVTDSTGQVIGTLV
+3106 VTDGTGQVIGTLV
-3120 ISAEGNYSF
+3120 INAEGDYSF
-3129 TATSGVNHSNN
+3129 TAKSGIDHSNS
-3140 TLVQTIDFHLVDGD
+3140 TLVQQIGFHLVDGD

-3160 VLTLTIRDEAG
+3160 LLTLTIRDEAG

-3176 PVTGAEDAG
+3176 AVTGQEDAG
-3185 ASDPT
+3185 ASDPGQ
-3190 HGIPITMA
+3190 GIPITMN
-3198 LDIGDYDRGEFVEK
+3198 LDVGDFDRGEHVEQ

-3356 QIKWASGQ
+3356 QIKWASGE
-3364 GSLSL
+3364 GSLTL

-3374 TPDANGIYTV
+3374 TPGANGLYTV
-3384 KGDEINKVTVVP
+3384 AGGDINKVTVVP
-3396 GKDYGGDI
+3396 GKDYSGDI
-3404 KLVVTPVSTEKTPVV
+3404 KLIVTPVSTEKTPVV
-3419 TGQET
+3419 TGKET

-3475 SESLF
+3475 SEQLF
-3480 VRISGLPAGATLLLG
+3480 VRISGLPTGATLLLG
-3495 GVAVTQDAN
+3495 GVAVNLDAN

-3511 ARIGELKLQPPKDS
+3511 DRINDLKLLPPKNS

-3533 KGVVKDSVTL
+3533 KGVVKDTAIL

-3571 VDAPHFDLNST
+3571 VDEPHFDLNT
-3582 GWTQSGGG
+3582 TDWTQDGNG
-3590 YSITIAEDGK
+3590 YSITIQEDGR
-3600 APLDFKLASGETTG
+3600 APLDFKLTSGEWTDTPL
-3614 DGSESLNLVLEGLPD
+3614 DHSETLNLVLEGLPEG
-3629 DAKVFDGSGKELTL
+3629 AKVFDGSGKELTL

-3712 YAKTSHGLEDEFVVL
+3712 YAKTSHGLEDQFTVL
-3727 NWQPDLSDS
+3727 DWQPDLTDG
-3736 AEHVTHLS
+3736 AEKVTHLS

-3749 QGYQIWI
+3749 PGYEVWI

-3763 QLSVNGGALDLSDA
+3763 QLTVSGGAVDLSDA
-3777 DLKSLL
+3777 ELQSLL

-3791 APEDSD
+3791 GPEDSD
-3797 KDTHIQSHVTVTQYD
+3797 RDTTLQSHVTVTQVD
-3812 VDKNPDGTPTA
+3812 VDSSATA
-3823 MDQKVIEGNLHLD
+3823 QKVIDGTLHVD
-3836 IQAVVEPDGKL
+3836 IQAVVEPDGNL
-3847 VQTGA
+3847 VQTGQ
-3852 LDSPDGHDIALKDAF
+3852 LESPDGHDIPLDGVF
-3867 VFQDLDPSSDEVI
+3867 VFEDLDPSSDEVI
-3880 DYLVITDLPP
+3880 DYLVISDLPS
-3890 GFVVVGGINDGH
+3890 GFVVVGGINDGK
-3902 GNWTVPNSA
+3902 GNWTVPHDA
-3911 LDSYALRAPSG
+3911 LGSYALRSPDG
-3922 YQGGTFSFNVSAM
+3922 FTGTVTFKVSAR
-3935 VHDLSDDGDISASVR
+3935 VVDLGDNNEGDVSAPAYR
-3950 KDLHASATFAP
+3950 EITASADFHGATHSGQVAADVDFDN
-3961 VSTPGQQA
+3961 STPI
-3969 ATVDLDNSKPIVGV
+3969 TGV
-3983 EDHNVNF
+3983 EDHGVNF

-4001 TADADHDELS
+4001 TADIGDDELS
-4011 IVIKDLPQGVNVQGL
+4011 IVITGLPPGVNVQGL

-4038 LPGGLSDLDKLTLTL
+4038 LPGGLDDLDRLTLTL
-4053 PEDYAGNGLSFKVR
+4053 PQDYAGDGLHFNVR
-4067 LVNTDTVSGNTKQS
+4067 LVNTDTVSGDTKMV
-4081 EKDISLSIT
+4081 EKDVTLSIT
-4090 PEVDTKGGADGQP
+4090 PEVDINGGADGLP
-4103 ELHLQVKD
+4103 ELQLNVKD
-4111 VNGQPSNLEDTHVH
+4111 VNGDGQPDNLEDTDIH
-4125 LDLSVTLADMT
+4125 LDLSVKLADIS
-4136 PSEANGG
+4136 PSVADGG
-4143 LETVERMTVTVDA
+4143 LETVEQVVVTVDP

-4161 LDASGKP
+4161 LDKNGQP
-4168 VQSLVVSDPAALK
+4168 VSTLTVNNPADLK

-4186 PKQHFSGHVPLDVKV
+4186 PKEHFSGKVPLAVTV

-4210 TDTGS
+4210 TDRGS
-4215 WSGNASFEVL
+4215 WSGNVSFEVL
-4225 PVNDPAQ
+4225 PVNDPAN
-4232 LTVKNVS
+4232 LTVQNVT
-4239 GNEDGSVSLGGL
+4239 GQEDGSVSLGGL
-4251 GATLI
+4251 GASLI
-4256 DNDGSEQIVALQIKG
+4256 DNDGSEQIVGLQIKG

-4283 NNGNGVWQVPVGTD
+4283 NNGGGVWQVPVGTD

-4323 QGLTLPLETSGS
+4323 KGLTLPLETSAG

-4340 KPVGDAIIAD
+4340 NPVGDAVITD
-4350 LQDKASGTEGDVI
+4350 MQEQASGTEGDVI
-4363 TLNLGLETRDTQAT
+4363 TLNLGVETRDTQAT
-4377 GGNAANVNENKPEQV
+4377 GGNAGNVHENGPEQV

-4406 LPNGVAGSVV
+4406 LPSGVSGTVL
-4416 DLGGGRWQITTDG
+4416 DLGGGRWQVTTDG
-4429 GKLAAV
+4429 GKLDAV

-4445 LDIKVTAQSL
+4445 MAIKVTAQSL
-4455 DNGALGPEVGG
+4455 DNGALGPEVNG
-4466 TIHVDVSPVNDAPI
+4466 TIHLDVSPVNDAPV
-4480 NVLPSTPQV
+4480 NVLPDDPQV
-4489 AQEDKPF
+4489 AQED
-4496 VIQGL
+4496 
-4501 QVKDVDA
+4501 
-4508 GSGTME
+4508 E
-4514 VRLSVE
+4514 
-4520 HGTLNLPAGSGVT
+4520 
-4533 VAGNGTGS
+4533 
-4541 LVLTGTLADLNALL
+4541 
-4555 SGGVTYQGNTDF
+4555 
-4567 HGDDKL
+4567 
-4573 TMVTDDR
+4573 
-4580 GNTGSGGP
+4580 
-4588 LGDTDVLPIEVQPVN
+4588 
-4603 DAPVNLLPSAP
+4603 
-4614 QVAQEDKPFVIQGLQ
+4614 PFVIQGLQ

-4965 TGGVL
+4965 AGGVL

>member
-1 MAELRI
+1 M
-7 DKPTLIAKVEGAVF
+7 
-21 VMDADGSLRRATP
+21 
-34 GMQLEPGMRLLT
+34 
-46 ESDGQVEL
+46 
-54 AEAGSERPEP
+54 
-64 AQPEA
+64 
-69 ALPAGADAELASLQ
+69 PAGADAELASLQ
-83 EAIRQ
+83 EAIRP
-88 GADPTELFAETAAGN
+88 GADPTELFEETAAGN
-103 PGAGTAGGVVGSSA
+103 AAAGTVGGVAGSSA
-117 GGFVVVDLNSEY
+117 SGFVVVDRINDA

-134 GFDTGHEARQP
+134 GFDTSHEARQP

-296 GATVTLTLEGKVMAV
+296 GATVTLTLEGKVMVV

-325 DTLADGPHDFRVDAV
+325 DTLADGAHDFRVDAV

-418 LGGLDLSSIQGPYEV
+418 LNGLDLTTLSGPYEV

-674 ELTASQQGSDIDGNV
+674 ELTASQHGSDIDGNV

-697 DHQGRDQLSLG
+697 DHQGSDQLSLG

-720 TRANLVVS
+720 TRADLVVS

-821 VLDSVLDQPVST
+821 VLDGVLDQPVST
-833 NSVNLGL
+833 NSV
-840 QVQGTDFDGDKSN
+840 
-853 LGTLNIHITDGV
+853 
-865 LPQVDPVSLTLVED
+865 
-879 SDWSAA
+879 
-885 QTLSGN
+885 
-891 LNITAGTDPLA
+891 
-902 NIGFDASQP
+902 
-911 GLQGLTSGGQ
+911 
-921 PVVISVSGNS
+921 
-931 ISGAVNGQNV
+931 
-941 FTLTLDQN
+941 
-949 GHYVFTLNQP
+949 
-959 LDQGSAD
+959 
-966 SLLKAGFTLTDS
+966 
-978 DGDKVSSTLSVAIGD
+978 
-993 GANPV
+993 
-998 ISAVTGTEMT
+998 
-1008 EANQG
+1008 
-1013 DGAVVSHMS
+1013 
-1022 FTVSHGADALAP
+1022 
-1034 DSLKFD
+1034 
-1040 IAAIQQ
+1040 
-1046 SLDGKYSSHGSPVT
+1046 
-1060 FTLDANGELVGT
+1060 
-1072 SADGREVLRAELDLV
+1072 
-1087 ESNGNWSVTAKVTL
+1087 
-1101 GAELDH
+1101 
-1107 QGSESLD
+1107 
-1114 LPLTVTLTDKDGDR
+1114 
-1128 VSTDLPL
+1128 
-1135 TIKDGHAP
+1135 
-1143 HFVAGS
+1143 
-1149 GVSLDERGL
+1149 
-1158 DGSNT
+1158 
-1163 LTGTGHFQIEAGSD
+1163 
-1177 RVSEVSFADISEQ
+1177 
-1190 PALTALGLSVKY
+1190 
-1202 ELVDGDASIPGNQ
+1202 
-1215 VLKGYVEVN
+1215 
-1224 GQRVEVLQVEL
+1224 
-1235 VGKLDNAASNGFD
+1235 
-1248 YKVTLFEGVHQ
+1248 
-1259 SGGNA
+1259 
-1264 TDLPFKL
+1264 
-1271 NIVDSDKGSGN
+1271 
-1282 NDSTT
+1282 
-1287 GTLNIRISEGDKP
+1287 
-1300 TLTLTGV
+1300 
-1307 TVSEGRFDGAG
+1307 
-1318 NNQTGDDQ
+1318 
-1326 HATGTLTITADSDPV
+1326 
-1341 VDVRLTLSG
+1341 
-1350 QVVDGSGKAI
+1350 
-1360 THNGETL
+1360 
-1367 TWQEVAGSNGHS
+1367 
-1379 FQAVT
+1379 
-1384 ASGTL
+1384 
-1389 VLTVTLPSVPG
+1389 
-1400 RIEAHTQATLDYQ
+1400 
-1413 VTVHTNLDHGA
+1413 
-1424 DDKLNLSLP
+1424 
-1433 VKVTDSDGS
+1433 
-1442 VITGSTTAV
+1442 
-1451 ITDAADPHLGID
+1451 
-1463 SGVTLQEGAS
+1463 
-1473 GQTLDGQLPVSV
+1473 
-1485 GSDRLV
+1485 
-1491 SLNFEANQPGLNGL
+1491 
-1505 TSGGQPTHYQV
+1505 
-1516 NGNAI
+1516 
-1521 TLLDAGGKTILTVTL
+1521 
-1536 GLDGK
+1536 
-1541 YQLALDGVL
+1541 
-1550 DQPVSTNSI
+1550 

-1625 NIAFDASQPGLQGL
+1625 NIAFNASQPGLQGL

-1703 DKVSSTLS
+1703 DTVSSTLS

-1741 SHMSFTA
+1741 SHMSFTV

-1969 FDYKVTLF
+1969 FDYKVTLYQ
-1977 EGVHQS
+1977 GVHQS
-1983 GGSATDLPFK
+1983 GGTATDLPFK

-2017 SEGDKPTLTLTGV
+2017 SEGDKPTLSLTGV
-2030 TLSEGRFDGAGNN
+2030 TVSEGRFDGAANN
-2043 QTSDDQHATGTL
+2043 QTGDDQHATGTL

-2165 VIIGNTTAVITDA
+2165 VI
-2178 ADPHLGIDAGVSLQE
+2178 
-2193 GGASQSLDGQLPVN
+2193 
-2207 VGSDRLV
+2207 
-2214 SLNFEANQPGL
+2214 
-2225 NGLTSGG
+2225 
-2232 QPTHYQVSGNQIT
+2232 
-2245 LLDAANKPILTVT
+2245 
-2258 LDLDGKYH
+2258 
-2266 VTLDGVLDQPVNTD
+2266 
-2280 SVNLGLQV
+2280 
-2288 QGTDFDGDRSNLGT
+2288 
-2302 LNIAI
+2302 
-2307 TDGALPQVD
+2307 
-2316 PVSLTLVEDS
+2316 
-2326 DWSTAQTL
+2326 
-2334 SGNLNI
+2334 
-2340 TAGTDPLANIGFDAS
+2340 
-2355 QPGLQGLTSG
+2355 
-2365 GQPVVISVSGN
+2365 
-2376 SISGAVNGQNV
+2376 
-2387 FTLTLDQNGHY
+2387 
-2398 VFTLNQPLDQNAGS
+2398 
-2412 SLLQAG
+2412 
-2418 FTLTDSDGD
+2418 
-2427 TVPSTLSVAIGD
+2427 
-2439 GANPVINAVTGTSL
+2439 
-2453 TEANQGDAAVVG
+2453 
-2465 HMSFTV
+2465 
-2471 SHGSD
+2471 
-2476 ALDASSLKF
+2476 
-2485 DIAAI
+2485 
-2490 QSSLHGKFSSH
+2490 
-2501 GSPVTFTLDAS
+2501 
-2512 GELVGTSSDGREVLR
+2512 
-2527 AELSLVENNG
+2527 
-2537 NWSVTA
+2537 
-2543 KVTLGAEL
+2543 
-2551 DHQGSESLDLPL
+2551 
-2563 TVTLTDKDGDRVSTQ
+2563 
-2578 LPLTIK
+2578 
-2584 DGHAPHF
+2584 
-2591 VAGSGVSLDERHLDG
+2591 
-2606 HNTLTGTGHF
+2606 
-2616 QIEAGSDRVSEVSF
+2616 
-2630 ADIAQQPALT
+2630 
-2640 ALGQSVK
+2640 
-2647 YELVDGDASIPGNQ
+2647 
-2661 VLKGYVEV
+2661 
-2669 NGHRIEVLQV
+2669 
-2679 ELSGKLDNAASNGF
+2679 
-2693 DYKVTLYQ
+2693 
-2701 GVHQSGNT
+2701 
-2709 ATDLPFKLNIVDSDK
+2709 
-2724 GSGNNDSTTGTL
+2724 
-2736 NIRISEGD
+2736 
-2744 KPTLSLTGVTLSEGR
+2744 
-2759 FDGAG
+2759 
-2764 NNQTGDDQQASGTL
+2764 
-2778 TITADSDPVVDVRL
+2778 
-2792 TLSGQVLDAS
+2792 
-2802 GKAITHN
+2802 
-2809 GEALTWQEVPGSN
+2809 
-2822 GHGFQALTASGTLV
+2822 
-2836 LTVTL
+2836 
-2841 PSVPGRIEAHTQ
+2841 
-2853 ATLDYQ
+2853 
-2859 VKVHTN
+2859 
-2865 LDHGADDKLNLS
+2865 
-2877 LPVKVTDSDGSVITG
+2877 TG

-2899 DAADPVINA
+2899 DAADPVITA
-2908 IGSVTVKESDLNG
+2908 IEGVTVKESDLNG
-2921 GSGQHVGSSP
+2921 GSGQHGGTSP
-2931 SGTGEIAIGQV
+2931 SGTGEVAIGQV
-2942 TIAAGSDRVAALQL
+2942 TIAAGSDRVVSLQL

-2961 NALNTLSSGGR
+2961 NALNTLTSGGK
-2972 AVTLSA
+2972 AVTIGA
-2978 GSQPGVYLGKDSA
+2978 DSQPGVYLGKDSA

-3028 PLQALDSD
+3028 PLQARDSD

-3050 DDVPVAVDAGK
+3050 DDVPVAVDASK

-3080 ADDAVVRSVTINGT
+3080 ADDAVVRAVTINGT
-3094 EHPIAASGNTSI
+3094 EHPIAATGNTTIS
-3106 AVTDSTGQVIGTLV
+3106 VTDGTGQIIGTLV
-3120 ISAEGNYSF
+3120 INAEGDYSF
-3129 TATSGVNHSNN
+3129 TAKSGIDHSNS
-3140 TLVQTIDFHLVDGD
+3140 TLVQQIGFHLVDGD

-3160 VLTLTIRDEAG
+3160 LLTLTIRDEAG

-3176 PVTGAEDAG
+3176 AVTGQEDAG
-3185 ASDPT
+3185 ASDPGQ
-3190 HGIPITMA
+3190 GIPITMN
-3198 LDIGDYDRGEFVEK
+3198 LDVGDFDRGEHVEQ

-3313 ADKPLWDAG
+3313 ADKPLWDVG

-3364 GSLSL
+3364 GTLTL

-3374 TPDANGIYTV
+3374 TPGANGLYTV
-3384 KGDEINKVTVVP
+3384 AGGDINKVTVVP
-3396 GKDYGGDI
+3396 GKDYSGDI
-3404 KLVVTPVSTEKTPVV
+3404 KLIVTPVSTEKTPVV
-3419 TGQET
+3419 TGKET

-3475 SESLF
+3475 SEQLF

-3495 GVAVTQDAN
+3495 GVAVTLDAN

-3511 ARIGELKLQPPKDS
+3511 DRINDLKLQPPKNS

-3533 KGVVKDSVTL
+3533 KGVVKDTAIL
-3543 TDASGQTHTVVN
+3543 TDANGQTHTVVN

-3571 VDAPHFDLNST
+3571 VDEPHFDLNTS
-3582 GWTQSGGG
+3582 GWSQDGNG
-3590 YSITIAEDGK
+3590 YSITIQEDGR
-3600 APLDFKLASGETTG
+3600 APLDFKLTSGEWTDTPQ
-3614 DGSESLNLVLEGLPD
+3614 DHSETLNLVLEGLPEG
-3629 DAKVFDGSGKELTL
+3629 ARVFDGNGKELTL

-3705 PAIDATD
+3705 PAIDATN
-3712 YAKTSHGLEDEFVVL
+3712 YAKTSHGLEDQFTVL
-3727 NWQPDLSDS
+3727 DWQPDLTDG
-3736 AEHVTHLS
+3736 AEQVTHLS

-3749 QGYQIWI
+3749 PGYEVWI

-3763 QLSVNGGALDLSDA
+3763 QLIVSGGAVDLSDGE
-3777 DLKSLL
+3777 LQSLL
-3783 GGGQLLVK
+3783 GGGQLLVRG
-3791 APEDSD
+3791 PEDSD
-3797 KDTHIQSHVTVTQYD
+3797 RDTTLQSHVTVTQVD
-3812 VDKNPDGTPTA
+3812 VDSSATA
-3823 MDQKVIEGNLHLD
+3823 QKVIDGTLHVD
-3836 IQAVVEPDGKL
+3836 IQAVVEPDGNL
-3847 VQTGA
+3847 VQTGQ
-3852 LDSPDGHDIALKDAF
+3852 LESPDGHDIPLDGVF
-3867 VFQDLDPSSDEVI
+3867 VFEDLDPSSVETI
-3880 DYLVITDLPP
+3880 DYLVISDLPP
-3890 GFVVVGGINDGH
+3890 GFVVVGGINDGQ
-3902 GNWTVPNSA
+3902 GNWTVPHDA
-3911 LDSYALRAPSG
+3911 LGSYALRSPDG
-3922 YQGGTFSFNVSAM
+3922 FTGTVTFKVSAL
-3935 VHDLSDDGDISASVR
+3935 VHDLSDDGDVSASVR
-3950 KDLHASATFAP
+3950 KELNASADFYGATH
-3961 VSTPGQQA
+3961 SGQVA
-3969 ATVDLDNSKPIVGV
+3969 ADVDFDNSAPITGV
-3983 EDHNVNF
+3983 EDHGVNF

-3996 MVTLG
+3996 VVTLG

-4011 IVIKDLPQGVNVQGL
+4011 IVITGLPPGVNVQGL
-4026 TYDFVNG
+4026 TFDFVNG

-4038 LPGGLSDLDKLTLTL
+4038 LPGDLDDLDRLTLTL
-4053 PEDYAGNGLSFKVR
+4053 PQDYAGNGLHFNVR
-4067 LVNTDTVSGNTKQS
+4067 LVNTDTVSGDTKTV
-4081 EKDISLSIT
+4081 EKDVTLSIT
-4090 PEVDTKGGADGQP
+4090 PEVDINGGADGLP
-4103 ELHLQVKD
+4103 ELQLNVKD
-4111 VNGQPSNLEDTHVH
+4111 VNGDGQPDNLEDTDIH
-4125 LDLSVTLADMT
+4125 LDLSVKLADIS
-4136 PSEANGG
+4136 PSVADGG
-4143 LETVERMTVTVDA
+4143 LETVERVVVTVDP

-4161 LDASGKP
+4161 LDKNGQP
-4168 VQSLVVSDPAALK
+4168 VSTLRVNDPADLK

-4186 PKQHFSGHVPLDVKV
+4186 PKEHFSGKVPLAVTV

-4210 TDTGS
+4210 TDRGS
-4215 WSGNASFEVL
+4215 WSGNVSFEVL
-4225 PVNDPAQ
+4225 PVNDPAN
-4232 LTVKNVS
+4232 LTVQDVT
-4239 GNEDGSVSLGGL
+4239 GQEDGSVSLGGL
-4251 GATLI
+4251 GASLI
-4256 DNDGSEQIVALQIKG
+4256 DNDGSEQIVGLQIKG

-4283 NNGNGVWQVPVGTD
+4283 NNGGGVWQVPVGTD
-4297 FSKLTLI
+4297 FSTLTLI

-4323 QGLTLPLETSGS
+4323 KGLTLPLETSAG

-4340 KPVGDAIIAD
+4340 NPVGDTVITD
-4350 LQDKASGTEGDVI
+4350 MQDQASGTEGDVI
-4363 TLNLGLETRDTQAT
+4363 TLHLGVETRDTHAT
-4377 GGNAANVNENKPEQV
+4377 GGSAGNVQENGPEQV

-4406 LPNGVAGSVV
+4406 LPSGVSGTVV
-4416 DLGGGRWQITTDG
+4416 DLGGGRWQVTTDG
-4429 GKLAAV
+4429 GKLDGV
-4435 ELVTN
+4435 ELVTH

-4445 LDIKVTAQSL
+4445 MAIKVTAQSL
-4455 DNGALGPEVGG
+4455 DNGALGPEVNG
-4466 TIHVDVSPVNDAPI
+4466 TIHLDVSPVNDAPV
-4480 NVLPSTPQV
+4480 NVLPGTPQV
-4489 AQEDKPF
+4489 AQED
-4496 VIQGL
+4496 
-4501 QVKDVDA
+4501 
-4508 GSGTME
+4508 E
-4514 VRLSVE
+4514 
-4520 HGTLNLPAGSGVT
+4520 
-4533 VAGNGTGS
+4533 
-4541 LVLTGTLADLNALL
+4541 
-4555 SGGVTYQGNTDF
+4555 
-4567 HGDDKL
+4567 
-4573 TMVTDDR
+4573 
-4580 GNTGSGGP
+4580 
-4588 LGDTDVLPIEVQPVN
+4588 
-4603 DAPVNLLPSAP
+4603 
-4614 QVAQEDKPFVIQGLQ
+4614 PFVIQGLQ

-4680 LLSGGVTYQGDPDFH
+4680 LLSGGVTYQGNPDFH

-4718 TDVLPILVQP
+4718 TDVLPIEVQP

-4834 GNTGSGGPLS
+4834 GSTGSGGPLS

-4893 SMVLRVE
+4893 SMMLRVE

-4917 AGTSVVTLVGS
+4917 AGTGVITLVGS
-4928 LDDLNGLLAGNLH
+4928 LDDLNSLLAGNLH

-4958 SDQGNTG
+4958 SDLGNTG
-4965 TGGVL
+4965 AGGAL

-5013 NPAPGE
+5013 NPATGE

-5027 GSAQVVDE
+5027 GGAQVVDE
-5035 HGQSVGHA
+5035 HGQRVGHA

-5058 YLKDLPAGDH
+5058 YVKDLPAGDH

-5077 LGGGTLSSATE
+5077 LGGSTLSSATE

-5110 GSSGNDRLL
+5110 GSTGNDRLL

-5132 NDILTGGAGS
+5132 NDILSGGAGS

-5147 GSGDEGTTASPAIDT
+5147 GSGDEGTTAQPAIDT

-5168 QEGDRIDLADL
+5168 QEGDKIDLADL
-5179 LKGVTDNSVDGLLGH
+5179 LKGVTGNSVDSLLGH

-5201 TGNGLSDVSLS
+5201 VGHGLSDVNLS
-5212 VSPAGDGNVTQQ
+5212 VSPAGDGHVTQQ

-5232 SGWNL
+5232 SGWSL
-5237 SGSSSHDILQ
+5237 SGTSSHDILQ
-5247 SMLDQHSLII
+5247 SMLDQHSLIV

>member
-325 DTLADGPHDFRVDAV
+325 DTLADGAHDFRVDAV

-361 DIDDLDTDSI
+361 DIDDLDTGSI

-393 ITLVGQNGQTLFS
+393 ITLIGQNGQTLFN

-674 ELTASQQGSDIDGNV
+674 ELTASQHGSDIDGNV

-697 DHQGRDQLSLG
+697 DHEGNDQLSLG

-720 TRANLVVS
+720 TRADLVVS

-821 VLDSVLDQPVST
+821 ALDGVLDQPVST

-885 QTLSGN
+885 QTLTGD
-891 LNITAGTDPLA
+891 LAITAGADPLV
-902 NIGFDASQP
+902 NIAFDASQP

-921 PVVISVSGNS
+921 PVVITISGNS

-978 DGDKVSSTLSVAIGD
+978 DGDKVSSTLTVAIGD

-1013 DGAVVSHMS
+1013 AKDVVSSMS
-1022 FTVSHGADALAP
+1022 FTVSHGADAL
-1034 DSLKFD
+1034 DTSSLKFD
-1040 IAAIQQ
+1040 IAAIQG

-1135 TIKDGHAP
+1135 TIKDGNAP
-1143 HFVAGS
+1143 GFVAGS
-1149 GVSLDERGL
+1149 GVDLNESRL

-1163 LTGTGHFQIEAGSD
+1163 LTETGHFTLEAGSD
-1177 RVSEVSFADISEQ
+1177 RVSQVSFADPASQ
-1190 PALTALGLSVKY
+1190 PPLMALGQQVKY
-1202 ELVDGDASIPGNQ
+1202 ELVDGDPAISGNQ
-1215 VLKGYVEVN
+1215 ILKGYVDVN
-1224 GQRVEVLQVEL
+1224 GVRVEVLQVEL
-1235 VGKLDNAASNGFD
+1235 VGKLDNAASNTFD
-1248 YKVTLFEGVHQ
+1248 YKVTLYQGVHQ
-1259 SGGNA
+1259 SGGDGK
-1264 TDLPFKL
+1264 TSLPLKL
-1271 NIVDSDKGSGN
+1271 DIIDSDKGGGN

-1287 GTLNIRISEGDKP
+1287 GTLDITISEGVRP
-1300 TLTLTGV
+1300 IVNGV
-1307 TVSEGRFDGAG
+1307 TIDSVTLSEGRFDGAANG
-1318 NNQTGDDQ
+1318 ATADDQ
-1326 HATGTLTITADSDPV
+1326 LITGKVTVQAYSDPI
-1341 VDVRLTLSG
+1341 VDVRLVLSG
-1350 QVVDGSGKAI
+1350 QVMDINGNPV
-1360 THNGETL
+1360 THNGEPL
-1367 TWQEVAGSNGHS
+1367 TWQAVPGSNGHS

-1389 VLTVTLPSVPG
+1389 VLSVTLPNVPDSVA
-1400 RIEAHTQATLDYQ
+1400 AHTKVDFDYQ
-1413 VTVHTNLDHGA
+1413 VVTHTNLDHGA
-1424 DDKLNLSLP
+1424 NDRLDIR
-1433 VKVTDSDGS
+1433 VGMQVTDSDGTVS
-1442 VITGSTTAV
+1442 KGDTVIHV
-1451 ITDAADPHLGID
+1451 TDAADPHLGID

-1516 NGNAI
+1516 NGNVI

-1541 YQLALDGVL
+1541 YQVALDGVL

-1730 TEANQGAKDVV
+1730 TEANQGDGAVV
-1741 SHMSFTA
+1741 SAMSFTV

-1780 PVTFTLDAN
+1780 PVTFTLDAS
-1789 GELVGT
+1789 GDLVGT

-1803 RAELSLVENNGNW
+1803 RAELDLVESNGNW

-1861 DGHAPHFVAGSGV
+1861 DGHAPNFVAGSGV

-1884 NTLTGTGHFQVNAG
+1884 NTLTGTGHFQINAG

-1983 GGSATDLPFK
+1983 GGTATDLPFK

-2017 SEGDKPTLTLTGV
+2017 SEGDKPTLNLTGV
-2030 TLSEGRFDGAGNN
+2030 TVSEGRFDGAGNN
-2043 QTSDDQHATGTL
+2043 QTGDDQHATGTL

-2116 TLPSVPGR
+2116 TLPNVPGR

-2165 VIIGNTTAVITDA
+2165 VI
-2178 ADPHLGIDAGVSLQE
+2178 
-2193 GGASQSLDGQLPVN
+2193 
-2207 VGSDRLV
+2207 
-2214 SLNFEANQPGL
+2214 
-2225 NGLTSGG
+2225 
-2232 QPTHYQVSGNQIT
+2232 
-2245 LLDAANKPILTVT
+2245 
-2258 LDLDGKYH
+2258 
-2266 VTLDGVLDQPVNTD
+2266 
-2280 SVNLGLQV
+2280 
-2288 QGTDFDGDRSNLGT
+2288 
-2302 LNIAI
+2302 
-2307 TDGALPQVD
+2307 
-2316 PVSLTLVEDS
+2316 
-2326 DWSTAQTL
+2326 
-2334 SGNLNI
+2334 
-2340 TAGTDPLANIGFDAS
+2340 
-2355 QPGLQGLTSG
+2355 
-2365 GQPVVISVSGN
+2365 
-2376 SISGAVNGQNV
+2376 
-2387 FTLTLDQNGHY
+2387 
-2398 VFTLNQPLDQNAGS
+2398 
-2412 SLLQAG
+2412 
-2418 FTLTDSDGD
+2418 
-2427 TVPSTLSVAIGD
+2427 
-2439 GANPVINAVTGTSL
+2439 
-2453 TEANQGDAAVVG
+2453 
-2465 HMSFTV
+2465 
-2471 SHGSD
+2471 
-2476 ALDASSLKF
+2476 
-2485 DIAAI
+2485 
-2490 QSSLHGKFSSH
+2490 
-2501 GSPVTFTLDAS
+2501 
-2512 GELVGTSSDGREVLR
+2512 
-2527 AELSLVENNG
+2527 
-2537 NWSVTA
+2537 
-2543 KVTLGAEL
+2543 
-2551 DHQGSESLDLPL
+2551 
-2563 TVTLTDKDGDRVSTQ
+2563 
-2578 LPLTIK
+2578 
-2584 DGHAPHF
+2584 
-2591 VAGSGVSLDERHLDG
+2591 
-2606 HNTLTGTGHF
+2606 
-2616 QIEAGSDRVSEVSF
+2616 
-2630 ADIAQQPALT
+2630 
-2640 ALGQSVK
+2640 
-2647 YELVDGDASIPGNQ
+2647 
-2661 VLKGYVEV
+2661 
-2669 NGHRIEVLQV
+2669 
-2679 ELSGKLDNAASNGF
+2679 
-2693 DYKVTLYQ
+2693 
-2701 GVHQSGNT
+2701 
-2709 ATDLPFKLNIVDSDK
+2709 
-2724 GSGNNDSTTGTL
+2724 
-2736 NIRISEGD
+2736 
-2744 KPTLSLTGVTLSEGR
+2744 
-2759 FDGAG
+2759 
-2764 NNQTGDDQQASGTL
+2764 
-2778 TITADSDPVVDVRL
+2778 
-2792 TLSGQVLDAS
+2792 
-2802 GKAITHN
+2802 
-2809 GEALTWQEVPGSN
+2809 
-2822 GHGFQALTASGTLV
+2822 
-2836 LTVTL
+2836 
-2841 PSVPGRIEAHTQ
+2841 
-2853 ATLDYQ
+2853 
-2859 VKVHTN
+2859 
-2865 LDHGADDKLNLS
+2865 
-2877 LPVKVTDSDGSVITG
+2877 TG

-2899 DAADPVINA
+2899 DAADPVITA
-2908 IGSVTVKESDLNG
+2908 IEGVTVKESDLNG
-2921 GSGQHVGSSP
+2921 GSGQHGGTSP
-2931 SGTGEIAIGQV
+2931 SGTGEVAIGQV
-2942 TIAAGSDRVAALQL
+2942 TIAAGSDRVVSLQL

-2961 NALNTLSSGGR
+2961 NALNTLTSGGK
-2972 AVTLSA
+2972 AVTIGA
-2978 GSQPGVYLGKDSA
+2978 DSQPGVYLGKDSA

-3028 PLQALDSD
+3028 PLQARDSD

-3050 DDVPVAVDAGK
+3050 DDVPVAVDASK

-3080 ADDAVVRSVTINGT
+3080 ADDAVVRAVTINGT
-3094 EHPIAASGNTSI
+3094 EHSIAATGNTTIS
-3106 AVTDSTGQVIGTLV
+3106 VTDGTGQIIGTLV
-3120 ISAEGNYSF
+3120 INAEGDYSF
-3129 TATSGVNHSNN
+3129 TAKSGIDHSNN
-3140 TLVQTIDFHLVDGD
+3140 TLVQQIGFHLVDGD

-3160 VLTLTIRDEAG
+3160 LLTLTIRDEAG

-3176 PVTGAEDAG
+3176 AVTGQEDAG
-3185 ASDPT
+3185 ASDPGQ
-3190 HGIPITMA
+3190 GIPITMN
-3198 LDIGDYDRGEFVEK
+3198 LDVGDFDRGEHVEQ

-3364 GSLSL
+3364 GTLTL

-3374 TPDANGIYTV
+3374 TPGANGLYTV
-3384 KGDEINKVTVVP
+3384 AGGDINKVTVVP
-3396 GKDYGGDI
+3396 GKDYSGDI
-3404 KLVVTPVSTEKTPVV
+3404 KLIVTPVSTEKTPVV
-3419 TGQET
+3419 TGKET

-3475 SESLF
+3475 SEQLF

-3495 GVAVTQDAN
+3495 GVPVAMDAN
-3504 GYYEVPY
+3504 GYYEVSY
-3511 ARIGELKLQPPKDS
+3511 DRISKLQLQPPKDS

-3533 KGVVKDSVTL
+3533 KGVVKDTATL
-3543 TDASGQTHTVVN
+3543 TDANGQPYTVVN
-3555 EKETGSQ
+3555 EKETGEQ
-3562 SLHVDLVGV
+3562 TLHVDLVGV
-3571 VDAPHFDLNST
+3571 VDKPHFDLGTT
-3582 GWTQSGGG
+3582 GWTSDGNDS
-3590 YSITIAEDGK
+3590 YTITIDEDGK
-3600 APLDFKLASGETTG
+3600 APLNFKLESGETTG
-3614 DGSESLNLVLEGLPD
+3614 DGSESLNLVLEGLPEG
-3629 DAKVFDGSGKELTL
+3629 AKVFGDNGNELTL
-3643 TFAGLDGKGNPLYQV
+3643 TFAGLDGNGKPLYQV
-3658 DVTSLGNLQIQPPP
+3658 NVSALGHLLIQPPP
-3672 NSTADLHLVGHV
+3672 NSTADIHLIGHV

-3705 PAIDATD
+3705 PAIDAGD

-3749 QGYQIWI
+3749 PGYEVWI

-3763 QLSVNGGALDLSDA
+3763 QLSVNGGVVDLSDA
-3777 DLKSLL
+3777 DLQSLL
-3783 GGGQLLVK
+3783 SGGQLLVR

-3797 KDTHIQSHVTVTQYD
+3797 RDTNIQSHVTITQYD
-3812 VDKNPDGTPTA
+3812 IDKNPDGTPTA
-3823 MDQKVIEGNLHLD
+3823 TAQDTIVGNLHVD
-3836 IQAVVEPDGKL
+3836 IQAVVEPNGVL
-3847 VQTGA
+3847 SQTGGD
-3852 LDSPDGHDIALKDAF
+3852 LVGHGGSDIDLSGRFEFTHDI
-3867 VFQDLDPSSDEVI
+3867 DLSSLEEI
-3880 DYLVITDLPP
+3880 DYLVINLPVLN
-3890 GFVVVGGINDGH
+3890 GGMGDQFVVLGGINNGNGSWIVPAGNLNNFQLHAPDGFV
-3902 GNWTVPNSA
+3902 GKVEPIRI
-3911 LDSYALRAPSG
+3911 D
-3922 YQGGTFSFNVSAM
+3922 AM
-3935 VHDLSDDGDISASVR
+3935 VVDRSEDGDPSEHVKVSLETSA
-3950 KDLHASATFAP
+3950 DFGNTP
-3961 VSTPGQQA
+3961 VTDKTPA
-3969 ATVDLDNSKPIVGV
+3969 ATVDIDDHAVLTGK
-3983 EDHNVNF
+3983 EDIQVDF
-3990 GSQLKQ
+3990 GAQLKGAIHIGAADQ
-3996 MVTLG
+3996 GSDEVTIILKGLPDGVTISGAEYNISTGEYVIKVPPSLAGLEGLTLG
-4001 TADADHDELS
+4001 
-4011 IVIKDLPQGVNVQGL
+4011 LPN
-4026 TYDFVNG
+4026 DF
-4033 EYLIK
+4033 
-4038 LPGGLSDLDKLTLTL
+4038 
-4053 PEDYAGNGLSFKVR
+4053 AGSLNISVTV
-4067 LVNTDTVSGNTKQS
+4067 VNTDTSSG
-4081 EKDISLSIT
+4081 DIKTDSST
-4090 PEVDTKGGADGQP
+4090 VRVDVKPVVDINGGADGMP
-4103 ELHLQVKD
+4103 ELHLNVKD
-4111 VNGQPSNLEDTHVH
+4111 MNGDGQPDNLEDTDIH
-4125 LDLSVTLADMT
+4125 LDLSVKLADIS
-4136 PSEANGG
+4136 PSVADGG
-4143 LETVERMTVTVDA
+4143 LETVEQVVVTVDP

-4161 LDASGKP
+4161 LDKNGQP
-4168 VQSLVVSDPAALK
+4168 VSTLTVNDPADLK

-4186 PKQHFSGHVPLDVKV
+4186 PKEHFSGKVPLAVTV
-4201 DILDTATTG
+4201 DILDTATTD
-4210 TDTGS
+4210 TDRGS
-4215 WSGNASFEVL
+4215 WSGNVSFEVL
-4225 PVNDPAQ
+4225 PVNDPAN
-4232 LTVKNVS
+4232 LTVQNVT
-4239 GNEDGSVSLGGL
+4239 GQEDGSVSLGGL
-4251 GATLI
+4251 GASLI
-4256 DNDGSEQIVALQIKG
+4256 DNDGSEQIVGLQIKG

-4283 NNGNGVWQVPVGTD
+4283 NNGGGVWQVPVGTD

-4304 PPADFSGTVDLTL
+4304 PPADFSGTVSLTL

-4323 QGLTLPLETSGS
+4323 KGLTLPLETSAG

-4340 KPVGDAIIAD
+4340 NPVGDAVITD
-4350 LQDKASGTEGDVI
+4350 MQEQASGTEGDVI
-4363 TLNLGLETRDTQAT
+4363 TLNLGVETRDTHAT
-4377 GGNAANVNENKPEQV
+4377 GGNAGNVHENGPEQV

-4406 LPNGVAGSVV
+4406 LPSGVSGTVV
-4416 DLGGGRWQITTDG
+4416 DLGGGRWQVTTDG
-4429 GKLAAV
+4429 GKLDAV
-4435 ELVTN
+4435 ELVTH

-4445 LDIKVTAQSL
+4445 MAIKVTAQSL
-4455 DNGALGPEVGG
+4455 DNGALGPEVNG
-4466 TIHVDVSPVNDAPI
+4466 TIHLDVSPVNDAPV
-4480 NVLPSTPQV
+4480 NVLPDDPQV
-4489 AQEDKPF
+4489 AQED
-4496 VIQGL
+4496 
-4501 QVKDVDA
+4501 
-4508 GSGTME
+4508 E
-4514 VRLSVE
+4514 
-4520 HGTLNLPAGSGVT
+4520 
-4533 VAGNGTGS
+4533 
-4541 LVLTGTLADLNALL
+4541 
-4555 SGGVTYQGNTDF
+4555 
-4567 HGDDKL
+4567 
-4573 TMVTDDR
+4573 
-4580 GNTGSGGP
+4580 
-4588 LGDTDVLPIEVQPVN
+4588 
-4603 DAPVNLLPSAP
+4603 
-4614 QVAQEDKPFVIQGLQ
+4614 PFVIQGLQ

-4834 GNTGSGGPLS
+4834 GNTGSGGALS

-4965 TGGVL
+4965 AGGVL

-5077 LGGGTLSSATE
+5077 LGGSTLSSATE

-5147 GSGDEGTTASPAIDT
+5147 GSGDEGTTATPAIDT